1 METFLLNLL
10 KTSLLGSLAILAMLV
25 LKPLWRERY
34 RAKTRCWLWLAL
46 AAFLLL
52 PVDFSV
58 KNAPVQA
65 APPKDY
71 TLFVGTDKTAIQS
84 TDNLFGDMAE
94 KSGQSPAQVRDT
106 IIQRPVTNPEQK
118 TTRYIPVT
126 TILFYGYLAGAAAF
140 LLYQGVSYALF
151 RRTVRRWKRDVS
163 RADYAAMLSDTARD
177 LGVSAPEMIVC
188 EAISTPAVTGL
199 LRPRLLLPHE
209 RYDVQELRYIL
220 RHELCHLKRR
230 DMLLKLVLL
239 AANAMHWFNPV
250 VYLMLR
256 QADEDIELACD
267 SAATDGLELP
277 ERAAYSRT
285 LLAAVQSSVRALPAT
300 TCFGGTVE
308 RLKRRITN
316 VLGAQKKRGLGVVAL
331 VLALTL
337 TAGCAISWGERAQKN
352 DDPFADKSYTVDI
365 LLYEAPAFTDGFTDG
380 TYPSFRTT
388 TNTAGEKYVTLCDA
402 WGSTS
407 IYGPM
412 EEYTLEK
419 QSFYA
424 LFGSTKAS
432 PVDDLIQNNKS
443 AWSGHCEEASDG
455 QPNQVYLLKQKDG
468 SVYLGLAGDYEED
481 GSELFCSVFR
491 LNEQVNPIYASMDDY
506 AAACVEDLKKGTMTY
521 SVSENNDYASRSIE
535 DTVADV
541 RVTQLEQADSLGNLS
556 PDGTV
561 LELWYFQY
569 EMKPTNEA
577 GMQIDV
583 IGGQELTDDGYLN
596 ENWTHYLTVLH
607 YTYGEKTGYQ
617 VIGTYTGNDGLWY
630 NGCSYSGEEKY
641 YLHDFYVDYA
651 GLDLPKMFIP
661 DLLNDTAADGY
672 GRANQ
677 CEARLI
683 SGDGSYYFYAP
694 ITAWACNP
702 GTEFWYSRYDTGSY
716 FNAKKLEQSLDEA
729 KAEWEST
736 GAKAE
741 KTDAGWRFVTHEG
754 MSNTIVTLFD
764 APDGTCY
771 EVTTHWTFDGSTEEN
786 QWGWNR
792 DRAVEGEAVILQAM
806 VNSFRTSKILFTD
819 GSPNGSESSDPAPD
833 DTAFQADLQLAS
845 NGGASWLSLNTDGM
859 AVGGHDPKDSA
870 PTVLLDTCDYK
881 EYDPSESS
889 PSGSAV
895 PPGGGNPLALCLSL
909 SNSAR
914 FTFYEGSD
922 FMLYQ
927 HGDTRYYKVSSYGDY
942 ATIFDAMLAW
952 YNKTPD
958 KEATFESDLVLA
970 SNAATVDILAFCPA
984 SGESGSHAP
993 LLTGYSVA
1001 LDSYEYKPID
1011 KPKNLDGLDSVEL
1024 WPHNAQAT
1032 CLIFYKGTN
1041 TVKYVSGKS
1050 ERYYRAVGDF
1060 SIVDNDGRTLY
1071 DLMRVWYD
1079 TAEYSD
1085 MLTSDVR
1092 AQSKS
1097 FSWQEAAQNWAN
1109 AYYGT
1114 QKEVTSGSIYKFT
1127 WLNVTV
1133 NPAEET
1139 TQAKRKAGEIDDNTY
1154 CFAVRVEFTAES
1166 ANALQ
1171 SAMAGNTVKCEN
1183 PAAPKDAYEFYRCC
1197 TIQLRDD
1204 GRWYGTELGTGWLC
1218 AIPKKEGLPP
1228 PFFAVFQR
1236 RAGKSTGTSQR
1247 YVV

>member
-46 AAFLLL
+46 AVFLLL

-65 APPKDY
+65 EPPKDY
-71 TLFVGTDKTAIQS
+71 TLFVGTDKTTIQS

-151 RRTVRRWKRDVS
+151 RRTVRRWKRDVA

-177 LGVSAPEMIVC
+177 LGVGAPEMIVC

-337 TAGCAISWGERAQKN
+337 TAGCAVGWGERAQTQKN

-443 AWSGHCEEASDG
+443 AWSGHCEEAKDS
-455 QPNQVYLLKQKDG
+455 QPYQAYLLEQEDG
-468 SVYLGLAGDYEED
+468 TIYLGLSADYAED
-481 GSELFCSVFR
+481 GSECFCMVYR
-491 LNEQVNPIYASMDDY
+491 LEKEDDTIYVSMDDY

-521 SVSENNDYASRSIE
+521 SVSENNEYASRSIE

-607 YTYGEKTGYQ
+607 YTSGEQTGYQ
-617 VIGTYTGNDGLWY
+617 ILGTSMSNDGLWY
-630 NGCSYSGEEKY
+630 SGCSYGQELKY
-641 YLHDFYVDYA
+641 YLHDFYIDYA
-651 GLDLPKMFIP
+651 GLDLPKMYIP
-661 DLLNDTAADGY
+661 NLVDGTVTDGY
-672 GRANQ
+672 GHGNSV
-677 CEARLI
+677 EGRLV
-683 SGDGSYYFYAP
+683 SDSTYNFCYYYVP
-694 ITAWACNP
+694 ITGWACSP
-702 GTEFWYSRYDTGSY
+702 GTDYWYSRYDTGSY
-716 FNAKKLEQSLDEA
+716 FSVKKLERGINDA

-736 GAKAE
+736 GAKAA
-741 KTDAGWRFVTHEG
+741 KTDTGWRFVTNEG
-754 MSNTIVTLFD
+754 MSNTVVTLFD
-764 APDGTCY
+764 APDNTCY
-771 EVTTHWTFDGSTEEN
+771 EVEIHWSFDGSTAEN
-786 QWGWNR
+786 EWGWNR
-792 DRAVEGEAVILQAM
+792 DRAVEGEAEVLRAM
-806 VNSFRTSKILFTD
+806 VRSFTVNWD
-819 GSPNGSESSDPAPD
+819 ADAAADPALD
-833 DTAFQADLQLAS
+833 DSDFQADLQLAS
-845 NGGASWLSLNTDGM
+845 NGGAAWMFLYRDNAAITDRDMLNVTPTVRLDECSYALLHDKFTPADGARSLTLWLSNNDSSHLVFFEDTDI
-859 AVGGHDPKDSA
+859 
-870 PTVLLDTCDYK
+870 
-881 EYDPSESS
+881 
-889 PSGSAV
+889 
-895 PPGGGNPLALCLSL
+895 
-909 SNSAR
+909 
-914 FTFYEGSD
+914 
-922 FMLYQ
+922 MLYQ
-927 HGDTRYYKVSSYGDY
+927 RDDAYYYKVSDYGDY
-942 ATIFDAMLAW
+942 ATLYDAMLAW
-952 YNKTPD
+952 FNSAQSGTEPSD
-958 KEATFESDLVLA
+958 ASSATTTNAVSRDSLIKAADSYVDLGGYLWYTAGGKFCRWHEGGSVE
-970 SNAATVDILAFCPA
+970 TVDTL
-984 SGESGSHAP
+984 
-993 LLTGYSVA
+993 
-1001 LDSYEYKPID
+1001 PID
-1011 KPKNLDGLDSVEL
+1011 YLNDTPV
-1024 WPHNAQAT
+1024 NASLSTQDDR
-1032 CLIFYKGTN
+1032 L
-1041 TVKYVSGKS
+1041 
-1050 ERYYRAVGDF
+1050 
-1060 SIVDNDGRTLY
+1060 
-1071 DLMRVWYD
+1071 LMSYHIGG
-1079 TAEYSD
+1079 A
-1085 MLTSDVR
+1085 
-1092 AQSKS
+1092 
-1097 FSWQEAAQNWAN
+1097 
-1109 AYYGT
+1109 
-1114 QKEVTSGSIYKFT
+1114 TSGSF
-1127 WLNVTV
+1127 VTDLYGV
-1133 NPAEET
+1133 DGKKIASIGGYNSIAISGDT
-1139 TQAKRKAGEIDDNTY
+1139 VVKT
-1154 CFAVRVEFTAES
+1154 
-1166 ANALQ
+1166 LQ
-1171 SAMAGNTVKCEN
+1171 FP
-1183 PAAPKDAYEFYRCC
+1183 PAANNLYISYDCGGTFTPLGDKDWYYGAVKEDDSGVTYMSAELE
-1197 TIQLRDD
+1197 IRDGYVYTHAVYD
-1204 GRWYGTELGTGWLC
+1204 VFHDKTSDPLVTHEVRLNLKTGAQEILD
-1218 AIPKKEGLPP
+1218 
-1228 PFFAVFQR
+1228 
-1236 RAGKSTGTSQR
+1236 
-1247 YVV
+1247 

>member
-94 KSGQSPAQVRDT
+94 KSGQSPAAVRDT

-140 LLYQGVSYALF
+140 LLYQGISYALF

-199 LRPRLLLPHE
+199 LCPRLLLPHE
-209 RYDVQELRYIL
+209 HYDVQELRYIL

-316 VLGAQKKRGLGVVAL
+316 VLGAQKKRGLGIVAL

-337 TAGCAISWGERAQKN
+337 TAGCATSWGSRDASTA
-352 DDPFADKSYTVDI
+352 PFDGSRYNPMFVFGNSELTTGKDFRPLYYVSDGNGFSVQLSQGNGAKSVALTYGSTVAVYMP
-365 LLYEAPAFTDGFTDG
+365 LESVTLTQENFDG
-380 TYPSFRTT
+380 TLLPDLDTLRGDNKAAWRVQLPDNFDDHDPEASPNLVFLLEQEDGTLYLCIGYHFEGGDAFPEDTDRIRWVYRLEKEDDTLYPSM
-388 TNTAGEKYVTLCDA
+388 DA
-402 WGSTS
+402 
-407 IYGPM
+407 
-412 EEYTLEK
+412 
-419 QSFYA
+419 
-424 LFGSTKAS
+424 
-432 PVDDLIQNNKS
+432 
-443 AWSGHCEEASDG
+443 
-455 QPNQVYLLKQKDG
+455 
-468 SVYLGLAGDYEED
+468 
-481 GSELFCSVFR
+481 
-491 LNEQVNPIYASMDDY
+491 Y
-506 AAACVEDLKKGTMTY
+506 AAAQVEKLKKSTMSYCT
-521 SVSENNDYASRSIE
+521 SEDGNYASQVAE

-541 RVTQLEQADSLGNLS
+541 RVTQLEQGDSLGNLS

-577 GMQIDV
+577 GVEIEPV
-583 IGGQELTDDGYLN
+583 GGQYVTDDGYLR
-596 ENWTHYLTVLH
+596 ESWTHYLTVLR
-607 YTYGEKTGYQ
+607 YTSGEKTGYQ

-630 NGCSYSGEEKY
+630 DGCNYSGEEKY
-641 YLHDFYVDYA
+641 YLHDFYIDYA

-661 DLLNDTAADGY
+661 NLLNAATDGY

-792 DRAVEGEAVILQAM
+792 DRAVEGEAEVLRAM
-806 VNSFRTSKILFTD
+806 VRSFTVNWD
-819 GSPNGSESSDPAPD
+819 ADAAADPALD
-833 DTAFQADLQLAS
+833 DSDFQADLQLAS
-845 NGGASWLSLNTDGM
+845 NGGAAWMFLYRDNAAITDRDMLNVTPTVRLDECSYALLHDKFTPADGARSLTLWLSNNDSSHLAFFEGTDI
-859 AVGGHDPKDSA
+859 
-870 PTVLLDTCDYK
+870 
-881 EYDPSESS
+881 
-889 PSGSAV
+889 
-895 PPGGGNPLALCLSL
+895 
-909 SNSAR
+909 
-914 FTFYEGSD
+914 
-922 FMLYQ
+922 MLYQ
-927 HGDTRYYKVSSYGDY
+927 RDDAYYYKVSDYGDY
-942 ATIFDAMLAW
+942 ATLYDAMLAW
-952 YNKTPD
+952 FNSAQSGTEPSD
-958 KEATFESDLVLA
+958 ASSATTT
-970 SNAATVDILAFCPA
+970 NAVSRDSLIKAA
-984 SGESGSHAP
+984 
-993 LLTGYSVA
+993 
-1001 LDSYEYKPID
+1001 DSYVDLGGYLWYTAGGKFCRWHEGGSVETIDTLPID
-1011 KPKNLDGLDSVEL
+1011 YLNDAPVSASLSTQDNRILMSYHIGGATMGTYVTELYNSDGEQYVKIDGYESIAFDNHGNIVKTLQFPPAQNNLSISYD
-1024 WPHNAQAT
+1024 
-1032 CLIFYKGTN
+1032 
-1041 TVKYVSGKS
+1041 SGKTWTS
-1050 ERYYRAVGDF
+1050 IGDADYFYGSVTEDGSSISYFPGALEIRDGYVYTTAV
-1060 SIVDNDGRTLY
+1060 Y
-1071 DLMRVWYD
+1071 DID
-1079 TAEYSD
+1079 HQK
-1085 MLTSDVR
+1085 TSDPL
-1092 AQSKS
+1092 
-1097 FSWQEAAQNWAN
+1097 
-1109 AYYGT
+1109 
-1114 QKEVTSGSIYKFT
+1114 VTH
-1127 WLNVTV
+1127 
-1133 NPAEET
+1133 
-1139 TQAKRKAGEIDDNTY
+1139 
-1154 CFAVRVEFTAES
+1154 AVRIS
-1166 ANALQ
+1166 I
-1171 SAMAGNTVKCEN
+1171 K
-1183 PAAPKDAYEFYRCC
+1183 
-1197 TIQLRDD
+1197 
-1204 GRWYGTELGTGWLC
+1204 TGAQEILD
-1218 AIPKKEGLPP
+1218 
-1228 PFFAVFQR
+1228 
-1236 RAGKSTGTSQR
+1236 
-1247 YVV
+1247 

>member
-46 AAFLLL
+46 AVFLLL

-58 KNAPVQA
+58 KNAPVRA

-71 TLFVGTDKTAIQS
+71 TLFVGTDKTTIQS

-209 RYDVQELRYIL
+209 HYDVQELRYIL

-337 TAGCAISWGERAQKN
+337 TAGCAVSWGERAQKN
-352 DDPFADKSYTVDI
+352 DDPFADKSYTVDT
-365 LLYEAPAFTDGFTDG
+365 LLYEAPGFTDGFTDG
-380 TYPSFRTT
+380 AYPTFRTA
-388 TNTAGEKYVTLCDA
+388 TNPAGEKYVTMFNDLGYA
-402 WGSTS
+402 L

-412 EEYTLEK
+412 EEYKLEK

-424 LFGSTKAS
+424 LFGNTRDAS
-432 PVDDLIQNNKS
+432 PVDDLMQHNKS
-443 AWSGHCEEASDG
+443 AWTGYCEEAKDS
-455 QPNQVYLLKQKDG
+455 QPYQAYLLEQEDG
-468 SVYLGLAGDYEED
+468 TIYLGLSADYAED
-481 GSELFCSVFR
+481 GSECFCMVYR
-491 LNEQVNPIYASMDDY
+491 LEKEDDTIYASMDDY
-506 AAACVEDLKKGTMTY
+506 AAERVAELKKGTMTY
-521 SVSENNDYASRSIE
+521 SVSENNEYASRSIE

-607 YTYGEKTGYQ
+607 YTSGEQTGYQ

-630 NGCSYSGEEKY
+630 NGCGYSGEEKY

-792 DRAVEGEAVILQAM
+792 DRAVEGEAEVLRAM
-806 VNSFRTSKILFTD
+806 VRSFTVNWDADAAADPALDAALDALGDMSVFSHALRYHDLSRPSGTEAEEHDNTNIDYRTTMAEQFRQYSWKEAGDLYHPGNEQFMVSCGRWTFILFGNYKNVLSFYDWGD
-819 GSPNGSESSDPAPD
+819 GQEEGIYYSYEITNTGAETAAWDAFCEWYEKTAADSGTQASTAAAANTVSRASITKSADSYVDND
-833 DTAFQADLQLAS
+833 DYLWYIS
-845 NGGASWLSLNTDGM
+845 GGKLCRWR
-859 AVGGHDPKDSA
+859 
-870 PTVLLDTCDYK
+870 
-881 EYDPSESS
+881 E
-889 PSGSAV
+889 GSAV
-895 PPGGGNPLALCLSL
+895 ETICTLPIDSLTDSPVRATLSI
-909 SNSAR
+909 R
-914 FTFYEGSD
+914 GS
-922 FMLYQ
+922 
-927 HGDTRYYKVSSYGDY
+927 R
-942 ATIFDAMLAW
+942 
-952 YNKTPD
+952 
-958 KEATFESDLVLA
+958 
-970 SNAATVDILAFCPA
+970 
-984 SGESGSHAP
+984 
-993 LLTGYSVA
+993 VA
-1001 LDSYEYKPID
+1001 LNYHIGGATMGTYVTELYNYDGKLYVKIDGYESIAFDNHGNIVKTLQFP
-1011 KPKNLDGLDSVEL
+1011 PAQNNL
-1024 WPHNAQAT
+1024 
-1032 CLIFYKGTN
+1032 
-1041 TVKYVSGKS
+1041 
-1050 ERYYRAVGDF
+1050 
-1060 SIVDNDGRTLY
+1060 SIS
-1071 DLMRVWYD
+1071 YD
-1079 TAEYSD
+1079 TGKTWTAIGDADYFYGSVTENNDSISYAPADLSIRD
-1085 MLTSDVR
+1085 GYVYTTAVYDIDHQKTSDPL
-1092 AQSKS
+1092 
-1097 FSWQEAAQNWAN
+1097 
-1109 AYYGT
+1109 
-1114 QKEVTSGSIYKFT
+1114 VTH
-1127 WLNVTV
+1127 
-1133 NPAEET
+1133 
-1139 TQAKRKAGEIDDNTY
+1139 
-1154 CFAVRVEFTAES
+1154 AVRIS
-1166 ANALQ
+1166 I
-1171 SAMAGNTVKCEN
+1171 K
-1183 PAAPKDAYEFYRCC
+1183 
-1197 TIQLRDD
+1197 
-1204 GRWYGTELGTGWLC
+1204 TGAQEILD
-1218 AIPKKEGLPP
+1218 
-1228 PFFAVFQR
+1228 
-1236 RAGKSTGTSQR
+1236 
-1247 YVV
+1247 

>member
-209 RYDVQELRYIL
+209 HYDVQELRYIL

-337 TAGCAISWGERAQKN
+337 TAGCAVSWGERAQKN
-352 DDPFADKSYTVDI
+352 DDPFADKSYTVDT
-365 LLYEAPAFTDGFTDG
+365 LLYEAPGFTDGFTDG
-380 TYPSFRTT
+380 AYPTFRTA
-388 TNTAGEKYVTLCDA
+388 TNPAGEKYVTMFNDLGYA
-402 WGSTS
+402 L

-412 EEYTLEK
+412 EEYKLEK

-424 LFGSTKAS
+424 LFGNTRDAS
-432 PVDDLIQNNKS
+432 PVDDLMQHNKS
-443 AWSGHCEEASDG
+443 AWTGYCEEAKDS
-455 QPNQVYLLKQKDG
+455 QPYQAYLLEQEDG
-468 SVYLGLAGDYEED
+468 TIYLGLSADYAED
-481 GSELFCSVFR
+481 GSKCFCMVYR
-491 LNEQVNPIYASMDDY
+491 LNEQINPIYASMDDY
-506 AAACVEDLKKGTMTY
+506 AAACVAELKKGTMTY
-521 SVSENNDYASRSIE
+521 SVSENNEYASRSIE

-541 RVTQLEQADSLGNLS
+541 RVTQLEFADSLGNLS

-577 GMQIDV
+577 GVEIEPV
-583 IGGQELTDDGYLN
+583 GGQYVTDDGYLR
-596 ENWTHYLTVLH
+596 ESWTHYLTVLR

-630 NGCSYSGEEKY
+630 NGCNYSGEEKY
-641 YLHDFYVDYA
+641 YLHDFYIDYA
-651 GLDLPKMFIP
+651 GLDLPKMYIP
-661 DLLNDTAADGY
+661 NLLNAATDGY

-792 DRAVEGEAVILQAM
+792 DRAVESEAEVLRAM
-806 VNSFRTSKILFTD
+806 VRSFTVNWD
-819 GSPNGSESSDPAPD
+819 ADAAADPALD
-833 DTAFQADLQLAS
+833 DSDFQADLQLAS
-845 NGGASWLSLNTDGM
+845 NGGAAWMYLSKNSAAVSDCNMRNVTPTVKLDECSYALLNEEFTPDDGKQTLTLWLSNN
-859 AVGGHDPKDSA
+859 DS
-870 PTVLLDTCDYK
+870 
-881 EYDPSESS
+881 SH
-889 PSGSAV
+889 
-895 PPGGGNPLALCLSL
+895 LA
-909 SNSAR
+909 
-914 FTFYEGSD
+914 FYEGTNV
-922 FMLYQ
+922 MLYQ
-927 HGDTRYYKVSSYGDY
+927 RDDARYYKVSNFGDY
-942 ATIFDAMLAW
+942 ATLYDAMLAW
-952 YNKTPD
+952 FNSAQSGTETSDASSTTTTNAVSRDSLIKAADSYVDLGGYLWYTAGGKFCRWHEGGSVETLRELPYNDVTDQPAI
-958 KEATFESDLVLA
+958 ATLA
-970 SNAATVDILAFCPA
+970 VEYDQ
-984 SGESGSHAP
+984 
-993 LLTGYSVA
+993 VA
-1001 LDSYEYKPID
+1001 LRWHIGGATTGTTMLELYGADGKRTME
-1011 KPKNLDGLDSVEL
+1011 LDGSA
-1024 WPHNAQAT
+1024 P
-1032 CLIFYKGTN
+1032 
-1041 TVKYVSGKS
+1041 
-1050 ERYYRAVGDF
+1050 
-1060 SIVDNDGRTLY
+1060 
-1071 DLMRVWYD
+1071 
-1079 TAEYSD
+1079 
-1085 MLTSDVR
+1085 
-1092 AQSKS
+1092 
-1097 FSWQEAAQNWAN
+1097 
-1109 AYYGT
+1109 
-1114 QKEVTSGSIYKFT
+1114 
-1127 WLNVTV
+1127 
-1133 NPAEET
+1133 
-1139 TQAKRKAGEIDDNTY
+1139 
-1154 CFAVRVEFTAES
+1154 FAIS
-1166 ANALQ
+1166 
-1171 SAMAGNTVKCEN
+1171 GNTVVKLLSFPPTTGN
-1183 PAAPKDAYEFYRCC
+1183 LLLSTDGGKTWSAIGDADWFYGSVTEDSSGSTSYALADL
-1197 TIQLRDD
+1197 TIRDGYVYTTAVYD
-1204 GRWYGTELGTGWLC
+1204 IDHQKTSDPLVTHAVRISIKTGAQEILD
-1218 AIPKKEGLPP
+1218 
-1228 PFFAVFQR
+1228 
-1236 RAGKSTGTSQR
+1236 
-1247 YVV
+1247 

>member
-34 RAKTRCWLWLAL
+34 RAKTRCWLWLAM

-52 PVDFSV
+52 PIDFSV

-94 KSGQSPAQVRDT
+94 KSGQSPAAVRDT

-118 TTRYIPVT
+118 MTRYIPVT

-140 LLYQGVSYALF
+140 LLYQGLSYAHF
-151 RRTVRRWKRDVS
+151 RRTVRRWKRDVA
-163 RADYAAMLSDTARD
+163 RADYAAMLSDTAHD

-209 RYDVQELRYIL
+209 HYDVQELRYIL

-230 DMLLKLVLL
+230 DMLFKLVLL

-337 TAGCAISWGERAQKN
+337 TAGCAVSWGERGKKN
-352 DDPFADKSYTVDI
+352 DAPF
-365 LLYEAPAFTDGFTDG
+365 DG
-380 TYPSFRTT
+380 TRYNPVLVVANWELTIGKNFRPLYYVSDESGTYFRLSREDGV
-388 TNTAGEKYVTLCDA
+388 NTVTMIYDGGETAFAPMESVTLTQENFDGTLLPDLDA
-402 WGSTS
+402 LRSDNKTAWRVQLPDNFDDHDPEASPNLVFLLEQEDGTLYLCIGYHFNGGDAFPEDSDR
-407 IYGPM
+407 IRWVYR
-412 EEYTLEK
+412 LEK
-419 QSFYA
+419 
-424 LFGSTKAS
+424 
-432 PVDDLIQNNKS
+432 
-443 AWSGHCEEASDG
+443 
-455 QPNQVYLLKQKDG
+455 
-468 SVYLGLAGDYEED
+468 ED
-481 GSELFCSVFR
+481 
-491 LNEQVNPIYASMDDY
+491 NTIYPSMDDY

-541 RVTQLEQADSLGNLS
+541 RVTRLEQGDSLGNLS

-577 GMQIDV
+577 GVEIEPV
-583 IGGQELTDDGYLN
+583 GGQYVTDDGYLR
-596 ENWTHYLTVLH
+596 ESWTHYLTVLH
-607 YTYGEKTGYQ
+607 YTSGEKTGYQ

-630 NGCSYSGEEKY
+630 NGCNYSGEEKY
-641 YLHDFYVDYA
+641 YLHDFYIDYA
-651 GLDLPKMFIP
+651 GLNEPKMYIP
-661 DLLNDTAADGY
+661 NLLNAATDGY
-672 GRANQ
+672 GRASQ

-792 DRAVEGEAVILQAM
+792 DRAVEGEAEVLRAM
-806 VNSFRTSKILFTD
+806 VRSFTVNWD
-819 GSPNGSESSDPAPD
+819 ADAAADPALD
-833 DTAFQADLQLAS
+833 DSDFQADLQLAS
-845 NGGASWLSLNTDGM
+845 NGGASWMYLSKNSA
-859 AVGGHDPKDSA
+859 AVSDCNMRNVT
-870 PTVLLDTCDYK
+870 PTVKLDECSYALLNEEFTPDDGKQT
-881 EYDPSESS
+881 
-889 PSGSAV
+889 
-895 PPGGGNPLALCLSL
+895 LTLWL
-909 SNSAR
+909 SNNDSSHLA
-914 FTFYEGSD
+914 FYEGTNV
-922 FMLYQ
+922 MLYQ
-927 HGDTRYYKVSSYGDY
+927 RDDARYYKVSNFGDY
-942 ATIFDAMLAW
+942 ATLYDAMLAW
-952 YNKTPD
+952 YHSAQSGTKP
-958 KEATFESDLVLA
+958 SDA
-970 SNAATVDILAFCPA
+970 SSTTTTNAVSRDSLIKAA
-984 SGESGSHAP
+984 
-993 LLTGYSVA
+993 
-1001 LDSYEYKPID
+1001 DSYVDLGGYLWYTAGGKFCRWRE
-1011 KPKNLDGLDSVEL
+1011 GGSVE
-1024 WPHNAQAT
+1024 
-1032 CLIFYKGTN
+1032 
-1041 TVKYVSGKS
+1041 TVCDLPLDYDTPVSAS
-1050 ERYYRAVGDF
+1050 L
-1060 SIVDNDGRTLY
+1060 STQDNRILMNYHIGGAIMGSFITDLY
-1071 DLMRVWYD
+1071 DTDGKKLSSINGYNAIAISGDIIVMTDYFMPTPNNMSISYD
-1079 TAEYSD
+1079 CGKTFTEFGDKDWFYGSA
-1085 MLTSDVR
+1085 LTED
-1092 AQSKS
+1092 
-1097 FSWQEAAQNWAN
+1097 
-1109 AYYGT
+1109 GT
-1114 QKEVTSGSIYKFT
+1114 YVTSVNSSLEIRDGYVYTTAVYDINHEKSDDP
-1127 WLNVTV
+1127 LVTH
-1133 NPAEET
+1133 
-1139 TQAKRKAGEIDDNTY
+1139 
-1154 CFAVRVEFTAES
+1154 AVRIS
-1166 ANALQ
+1166 I
-1171 SAMAGNTVKCEN
+1171 K
-1183 PAAPKDAYEFYRCC
+1183 
-1197 TIQLRDD
+1197 
-1204 GRWYGTELGTGWLC
+1204 TGAQEILD
-1218 AIPKKEGLPP
+1218 
-1228 PFFAVFQR
+1228 
-1236 RAGKSTGTSQR
+1236 
-1247 YVV
+1247 

>member
-46 AAFLLL
+46 AVFLLL

-71 TLFVGTDKTAIQS
+71 TLFVGTDKTTIQS

-140 LLYQGVSYALF
+140 LLYQGVSYTLF

-209 RYDVQELRYIL
+209 HYDVQELRYIL

-316 VLGAQKKRGLGVVAL
+316 VLGAQKKRGLGIVAL

-337 TAGCAISWGERAQKN
+337 TAGCAVSWGERAQKN
-352 DDPFADKSYTVDI
+352 DDPFADKSYTVDT
-365 LLYEAPAFTDGFTDG
+365 LLYEAPGFTDGFTDG
-380 TYPSFRTT
+380 AYPTFRTA
-388 TNTAGEKYVTLCDA
+388 TNPAGEKYVTMFNDLGYA
-402 WGSTS
+402 L

-412 EEYTLEK
+412 EEYKLEK

-424 LFGSTKAS
+424 LFGNTRDAS
-432 PVDDLIQNNKS
+432 PVDDLMQHNKF
-443 AWSGHCEEASDG
+443 AWTGYCEEAKDS
-455 QPNQVYLLKQKDG
+455 QPYQAYLLEQEDG
-468 SVYLGLAGDYEED
+468 TIYLGLSADYAED
-481 GSELFCSVFR
+481 GSECFCMVYR
-491 LNEQVNPIYASMDDY
+491 LNEQINPIYASMDDY
-506 AAACVEDLKKGTMTY
+506 AAACVEELKKGTMTY
-521 SVSENNDYASRSIE
+521 SVSENNEYASRSIE

-541 RVTQLEQADSLGNLS
+541 RVTQLEFADSLGNLS

-577 GMQIDV
+577 GVEIEPV
-583 IGGQELTDDGYLN
+583 GGQYVTDDGYLR
-596 ENWTHYLTVLH
+596 ESWTHYLTVLR

-630 NGCSYSGEEKY
+630 NGCNYSGEEKY
-641 YLHDFYVDYA
+641 YLHDFYIDYA
-651 GLDLPKMFIP
+651 GLSEPKMYIP
-661 DLLNDTAADGY
+661 NLLNAATDGY

-806 VNSFRTSKILFTD
+806 VNSFRTSKILPTTD
-819 GSPNGSESSDPAPD
+819 PVLDDPA
-833 DTAFQADLQLAS
+833 FKADLQLAT
-845 NGGASWLSLNTDGM
+845 NGGASWMYLSKNSA
-859 AVGGHDPKDSA
+859 AVSDCNMRNVT
-870 PTVLLDTCDYK
+870 PTVKLDECSYALLNEEFTPDDGKQT
-881 EYDPSESS
+881 
-889 PSGSAV
+889 
-895 PPGGGNPLALCLSL
+895 LTLWL
-909 SNSAR
+909 SNNDSSHLA
-914 FTFYEGSD
+914 FYEGTNV
-922 FMLYQ
+922 MLYQ
-927 HGDTRYYKVSSYGDY
+927 RDDARYYKVSNFGDY
-942 ATIFDAMLAW
+942 ATLYDAMLAW
-952 YNKTPD
+952 FNSAQSGTEP
-958 KEATFESDLVLA
+958 SDA
-970 SNAATVDILAFCPA
+970 SSTTTTNAVSRDSLIKAA
-984 SGESGSHAP
+984 
-993 LLTGYSVA
+993 
-1001 LDSYEYKPID
+1001 DSYVDLGGYLWYTAGGKFCRWRE
-1011 KPKNLDGLDSVEL
+1011 GGSVETVCDL
-1024 WPHNAQAT
+1024 PLDYDTPVSASLSTQDNRILMNYHIGGAT
-1032 CLIFYKGTN
+1032 MGSFIT
-1041 TVKYVSGKS
+1041 
-1050 ERYYRAVGDF
+1050 D
-1060 SIVDNDGRTLY
+1060 LY
-1071 DLMRVWYD
+1071 DTDGKKLSSINGYNAIAISGDIIVMTDHFMPTPNNMSISYD
-1079 TAEYSD
+1079 CGKTFTEFGDKDWFYGSA
-1085 MLTSDVR
+1085 LTED
-1092 AQSKS
+1092 
-1097 FSWQEAAQNWAN
+1097 
-1109 AYYGT
+1109 GT
-1114 QKEVTSGSIYKFT
+1114 YVTSVNSSLEIRDGYVYTTAVYDINHEKSDDP
-1127 WLNVTV
+1127 LVTH
-1133 NPAEET
+1133 
-1139 TQAKRKAGEIDDNTY
+1139 
-1154 CFAVRVEFTAES
+1154 AVRIS
-1166 ANALQ
+1166 I
-1171 SAMAGNTVKCEN
+1171 K
-1183 PAAPKDAYEFYRCC
+1183 
-1197 TIQLRDD
+1197 
-1204 GRWYGTELGTGWLC
+1204 TGAQEILD
-1218 AIPKKEGLPP
+1218 
-1228 PFFAVFQR
+1228 
-1236 RAGKSTGTSQR
+1236 
-1247 YVV
+1247 

>member
-209 RYDVQELRYIL
+209 HYDVQELRYIL

-316 VLGAQKKRGLGVVAL
+316 VLGVQKKRGLGVVAL

-337 TAGCAISWGERAQKN
+337 TAGCAVGWGERAQTQKN

-506 AAACVEDLKKGTMTY
+506 AAERVAELKKGTMTY
-521 SVSENNDYASRSIE
+521 SVSENNEYASRSIE

-577 GMQIDV
+577 GAQINIV
-583 IGGQELTDDGYLN
+583 GGQELTDDGYLN

-617 VIGTYTGNDGLWY
+617 IIGTSMSNDGLWY
-630 NGCSYSGEEKY
+630 NGCSYGVDLKY
-641 YLHDFYVDYA
+641 YLHDFYIDYA
-651 GLDLPKMFIP
+651 GLDLPKMYIP
-661 DLLNDTAADGY
+661 DLVDGLVEDGY
-672 GRANQ
+672 GHGNSV
-677 CEARLI
+677 EGRLV
-683 SGDGSYYFYAP
+683 SDSTYNFCYYYVP
-694 ITAWACNP
+694 ITGWACSP
-702 GTEFWYSRYDTGSY
+702 GTDYWYSRYDTGSY
-716 FNAKKLEQSLDEA
+716 FSVKKLERGINDA

-736 GAKAE
+736 GVTGE
-741 KTDAGWRFVTHEG
+741 KVDTGCWRYVTHEG
-754 MSNTIVTLFD
+754 MSNTIVTLF
-764 APDGTCY
+764 AGPNNTTY
-771 EVTTHWTFDGSTEEN
+771 EVEIHWLFDGSSEEN
-786 QWGWNR
+786 QWGWNH
-792 DRAVEGEAVILQAM
+792 DRAVEEEAVILQAM
-806 VNSFRTSKILFTD
+806 VNSFRTSKILPTTD
-819 GSPNGSESSDPAPD
+819 PVLDDPA
-833 DTAFQADLQLAS
+833 FKADLQLAT
-845 NGGASWLSLNTDGM
+845 NGGASWMYLSKNSA
-859 AVGGHDPKDSA
+859 AVSDCNMRNVT
-870 PTVLLDTCDYK
+870 PTVKLDECSYALLNEEFTPDDGKQT
-881 EYDPSESS
+881 
-889 PSGSAV
+889 
-895 PPGGGNPLALCLSL
+895 LTLWL
-909 SNSAR
+909 SNNDSSHLA
-914 FTFYEGSD
+914 FYEGTNV
-922 FMLYQ
+922 MLYQ
-927 HGDTRYYKVSSYGDY
+927 RDDARYYKVSNFGDY
-942 ATIFDAMLAW
+942 ATLYDAMLAW
-952 YNKTPD
+952 FNSAQSGT
-958 KEATFESDLVLA
+958 ETSDASSTTTTNAVSRDSLIKAADSYVDLGGYLWYTADGKFYRWHEGGSVEVLHDLPV
-970 SNAATVDILAFCPA
+970 NDVTDTTVDATLSVVSDQVALRYYIGGGIMGSFVTELYGADGKQSA
-984 SGESGSHAP
+984 TLYGYESIAISGSTIVETTKFPPTVNNLRLSTDGGKTWTSIGDADYFYGSVTEDGSSISYFP
-993 LLTGYSVA
+993 GALEIRDGYVYTTA
-1001 LDSYEYKPID
+1001 VYDID
-1011 KPKNLDGLDSVEL
+1011 HQK
-1024 WPHNAQAT
+1024 
-1032 CLIFYKGTN
+1032 
-1041 TVKYVSGKS
+1041 
-1050 ERYYRAVGDF
+1050 
-1060 SIVDNDGRTLY
+1060 
-1071 DLMRVWYD
+1071 
-1079 TAEYSD
+1079 
-1085 MLTSDVR
+1085 TSDPL
-1092 AQSKS
+1092 
-1097 FSWQEAAQNWAN
+1097 
-1109 AYYGT
+1109 
-1114 QKEVTSGSIYKFT
+1114 VTHS
-1127 WLNVTV
+1127 
-1133 NPAEET
+1133 
-1139 TQAKRKAGEIDDNTY
+1139 
-1154 CFAVRVEFTAES
+1154 VRV
-1166 ANALQ
+1166 NL
-1171 SAMAGNTVKCEN
+1171 K
-1183 PAAPKDAYEFYRCC
+1183 
-1197 TIQLRDD
+1197 
-1204 GRWYGTELGTGWLC
+1204 TGAQEILD
-1218 AIPKKEGLPP
+1218 
-1228 PFFAVFQR
+1228 
-1236 RAGKSTGTSQR
+1236 
-1247 YVV
+1247 

>member
-94 KSGQSPAQVRDT
+94 KSGQSPAAVRDT

-209 RYDVQELRYIL
+209 HYDVQELRYIL

-316 VLGAQKKRGLGVVAL
+316 VLGAQKKRGLGIVAL

-337 TAGCAISWGERAQKN
+337 TAGCAVSWGERAQKN
-352 DDPFADKSYTVDI
+352 DDPFADKSYMVDT
-365 LLYEAPAFTDGFTDG
+365 LLYEAPGFTDGFTDG
-380 TYPSFRTT
+380 AYPTFRTA
-388 TNTAGEKYVTLCDA
+388 TNPAGEKYVTMFNDLGYA
-402 WGSTS
+402 L

-412 EEYTLEK
+412 EEYKLEK

-424 LFGSTKAS
+424 LFGNTRDAS
-432 PVDDLIQNNKS
+432 PVDDLMQHNKT
-443 AWSGHCEEASDG
+443 AWTGYCEEAKDS
-455 QPNQVYLLKQKDG
+455 QPYQAYLLEQEDG
-468 SVYLGLAGDYEED
+468 TIYLGLSADYAED
-481 GSELFCSVFR
+481 GSECFCMVYR
-491 LNEQVNPIYASMDDY
+491 LEKEDDTIYVSMDDY

-577 GMQIDV
+577 GVQIDV

-607 YTYGEKTGYQ
+607 YTSGEQTGYQ

-630 NGCSYSGEEKY
+630 NGCSYSVDLKY
-641 YLHDFYVDYA
+641 YLHDFYIDYA

-661 DLLNDTAADGY
+661 NLLNAATDGY

-792 DRAVEGEAVILQAM
+792 DRAVESEAEVLRAM
-806 VNSFRTSKILFTD
+806 VRSFTVNWD
-819 GSPNGSESSDPAPD
+819 ADAAADPALD
-833 DTAFQADLQLAS
+833 DSDFQADLQLAS
-845 NGGASWLSLNTDGM
+845 NGGAAWMYLSKNSAAVSDCNMRNVTPTVKLDECSYALLNEEFTPDDGKQTLTLWLSNN
-859 AVGGHDPKDSA
+859 DS
-870 PTVLLDTCDYK
+870 
-881 EYDPSESS
+881 SH
-889 PSGSAV
+889 
-895 PPGGGNPLALCLSL
+895 LA
-909 SNSAR
+909 
-914 FTFYEGSD
+914 FYEGTNV
-922 FMLYQ
+922 MLYQ
-927 HGDTRYYKVSSYGDY
+927 RDDARYYKVSNFGDY
-942 ATIFDAMLAW
+942 ATLYDAMLAW
-952 YNKTPD
+952 FNSAQSGTETSDASSTTTTNAVSRDSLIKAADSYVDLGGYLWYTAGGKFCRWHEGGSVETLRELPYNDVTDQPAI
-958 KEATFESDLVLA
+958 ATLA
-970 SNAATVDILAFCPA
+970 VEYDQ
-984 SGESGSHAP
+984 
-993 LLTGYSVA
+993 VA
-1001 LDSYEYKPID
+1001 LRWHIGGATTGTTMLELYGADGKRTME
-1011 KPKNLDGLDSVEL
+1011 LDGSA
-1024 WPHNAQAT
+1024 P
-1032 CLIFYKGTN
+1032 
-1041 TVKYVSGKS
+1041 
-1050 ERYYRAVGDF
+1050 
-1060 SIVDNDGRTLY
+1060 
-1071 DLMRVWYD
+1071 
-1079 TAEYSD
+1079 
-1085 MLTSDVR
+1085 
-1092 AQSKS
+1092 
-1097 FSWQEAAQNWAN
+1097 
-1109 AYYGT
+1109 
-1114 QKEVTSGSIYKFT
+1114 
-1127 WLNVTV
+1127 
-1133 NPAEET
+1133 
-1139 TQAKRKAGEIDDNTY
+1139 
-1154 CFAVRVEFTAES
+1154 FAIS
-1166 ANALQ
+1166 
-1171 SAMAGNTVKCEN
+1171 GNTVVKLLSFPPTTGN
-1183 PAAPKDAYEFYRCC
+1183 LLLSTDGGKTWSAIGDADWFYGSVTEDSSGSTSYALADL
-1197 TIQLRDD
+1197 TIRDGYVYTTAVYD
-1204 GRWYGTELGTGWLC
+1204 IDHQKTSDPLVTHSVRVNLKTGAQEILD
-1218 AIPKKEGLPP
+1218 
-1228 PFFAVFQR
+1228 
-1236 RAGKSTGTSQR
+1236 
-1247 YVV
+1247 

>member
-46 AAFLLL
+46 AVFLLL

-65 APPKDY
+65 EPPKDY
-71 TLFVGTDKTAIQS
+71 TLFVGTDKTTIQS

-94 KSGQSPAQVRDT
+94 KSGQSPAAVRDT

-151 RRTVRRWKRDVS
+151 RRTVRRWKRDVA

-337 TAGCAISWGERAQKN
+337 TAGCAVGWGERAQTQKN

-607 YTYGEKTGYQ
+607 YTSGEQTGYQ

-792 DRAVEGEAVILQAM
+792 DRAVEGEAAILQAM
-806 VNSFRTSKILFTD
+806 TDSFTITGKILLTQEDASAASTGFDALDAALDALGDMSVTAD
-819 GSPNGSESSDPAPD
+819 PLGHAVMVPNATAKWDDRNGTNIAYRTEIAKQFRQYSWKEASNVAQFGEEVLSVQCGRWNFYLYSNYKNVLSFFDQESDPKGYPYAFEITNAGAENAVWDAFYKWYEEAVAADSGKQAVTTTATDTLSRASITKSADSYVDND
-833 DTAFQADLQLAS
+833 DYLWYIS
-845 NGGASWLSLNTDGM
+845 GGKLCRWR
-859 AVGGHDPKDSA
+859 
-870 PTVLLDTCDYK
+870 
-881 EYDPSESS
+881 E
-889 PSGSAV
+889 GSAV
-895 PPGGGNPLALCLSL
+895 ETICTLPIDSLTDSPVRATLSI
-909 SNSAR
+909 R
-914 FTFYEGSD
+914 GS
-922 FMLYQ
+922 
-927 HGDTRYYKVSSYGDY
+927 R
-942 ATIFDAMLAW
+942 
-952 YNKTPD
+952 
-958 KEATFESDLVLA
+958 
-970 SNAATVDILAFCPA
+970 
-984 SGESGSHAP
+984 
-993 LLTGYSVA
+993 VA
-1001 LDSYEYKPID
+1001 LNYHIGGATMGTYVTELYNSDGEQYVKIDGYESIAFDNHGNIVKTLQFPPAQNNLSISYD
-1011 KPKNLDGLDSVEL
+1011 
-1024 WPHNAQAT
+1024 
-1032 CLIFYKGTN
+1032 
-1041 TVKYVSGKS
+1041 SGKTWTS
-1050 ERYYRAVGDF
+1050 IGDADYFYGSVTEDGSSISYFPGALEIRDGYVYTTAV
-1060 SIVDNDGRTLY
+1060 Y
-1071 DLMRVWYD
+1071 DID
-1079 TAEYSD
+1079 HQK
-1085 MLTSDVR
+1085 TSDPL
-1092 AQSKS
+1092 
-1097 FSWQEAAQNWAN
+1097 
-1109 AYYGT
+1109 
-1114 QKEVTSGSIYKFT
+1114 VTHS
-1127 WLNVTV
+1127 
-1133 NPAEET
+1133 
-1139 TQAKRKAGEIDDNTY
+1139 
-1154 CFAVRVEFTAES
+1154 VRV
-1166 ANALQ
+1166 NL
-1171 SAMAGNTVKCEN
+1171 K
-1183 PAAPKDAYEFYRCC
+1183 
-1197 TIQLRDD
+1197 
-1204 GRWYGTELGTGWLC
+1204 TGAQEILD
-1218 AIPKKEGLPP
+1218 
-1228 PFFAVFQR
+1228 
-1236 RAGKSTGTSQR
+1236 
-1247 YVV
+1247 

>member
-46 AAFLLL
+46 AVFLLL

-118 TTRYIPVT
+118 MTRYIPVT

-151 RRTVRRWKRDVS
+151 RRTVRRWKRDVA
-163 RADYAAMLSDTARD
+163 RADYASLLSDTARD

-316 VLGAQKKRGLGVVAL
+316 VLGAQKKRGLGIVAL

-337 TAGCAISWGERAQKN
+337 TAGCAVSWDERAQKN
-352 DDPFADKSYTVDI
+352 GDPFADKSYTVDT
-365 LLYEAPAFTDGFTDG
+365 LLYEAPGFTDGFTDG
-380 TYPSFRTT
+380 AYPTFRTA
-388 TNTAGEKYVTLCDA
+388 TNPAGEKYVTMFNDLGYA
-402 WGSTS
+402 L

-412 EEYTLEK
+412 EEYKLEK

-424 LFGSTKAS
+424 LFGNTRDAS
-432 PVDDLIQNNKS
+432 PVDDLMQHNKS
-443 AWSGHCEEASDG
+443 AWTGYCEEAKDS
-455 QPNQVYLLKQKDG
+455 QPYQAYLLEQEDG
-468 SVYLGLAGDYEED
+468 TIYLGLSADYAED
-481 GSELFCSVFR
+481 GSECFCMVYR
-491 LNEQVNPIYASMDDY
+491 LEKQDDTIYASMDDY
-506 AAACVEDLKKGTMTY
+506 AAERVAELKKGTMTY
-521 SVSENNDYASRSIE
+521 SLSENNEYASRSIE

-541 RVTQLEQADSLGNLS
+541 RVTQLEQGDSLGNLS

-577 GMQIDV
+577 GAQINIV
-583 IGGQELTDDGYLN
+583 GGQELTDDGYLN
-596 ENWTHYLTVLH
+596 EHWTHYLTVLH
-607 YTYGEKTGYQ
+607 YTSGEKTGYQ
-617 VIGTYTGNDGLWY
+617 IIGTSMSNDGLWY
-630 NGCSYSGEEKY
+630 NGCSYGVDLKY

-651 GLDLPKMFIP
+651 GLDLPKMYIP
-661 DLLNDTAADGY
+661 DLVDGLVEDGY
-672 GRANQ
+672 GHGNTV
-677 CEARLI
+677 EGRLI
-683 SGDGSYYFYAP
+683 SGNGNYSFYAP
-694 ITAWACNP
+694 ISGWTYKPDAEYA
-702 GTEFWYSRYDTGSY
+702 EYWYSSYNTGSY
-716 FNAKKLEQSLDEA
+716 FSVKKLERGINDA

-736 GAKAE
+736 GVTGE
-741 KTDAGWRFVTHEG
+741 KVDTGCWRYVTHEG
-754 MSNTIVTLFD
+754 MSNTIVTLF
-764 APDGTCY
+764 AGPNNTTY
-771 EVTTHWTFDGSTEEN
+771 EVEIHWLFDGSTEEN

-792 DRAVEGEAVILQAM
+792 DRAVEEEAVILQAM
-806 VNSFRTSKILFTD
+806 VKHFTINGGIYFTD
-819 GSPNGSESSDPAPD
+819 GSSDSESPA
-833 DTAFQADLQLAS
+833 DTAFLTDLQLAS

-859 AVGGHDPKDSA
+859 AVGGHDPKDAA

-895 PPGGGNPLALCLSL
+895 PPRGGNPLALCLSL

-984 SGESGSHAP
+984 GGESGSHAP

-1204 GRWYGTELGTGWLC
+1204 GRWYGTELGTGW
-1218 AIPKKEGLPP
+1218 
-1228 PFFAVFQR
+1228 
-1236 RAGKSTGTSQR
+1236 
-1247 YVV
+1247 

>member
-46 AAFLLL
+46 AVFLLL

-65 APPKDY
+65 EPPKDY

-140 LLYQGVSYALF
+140 LLYQGISYAHF

-163 RADYAAMLSDTARD
+163 RADYAAMLSNTARD

-316 VLGAQKKRGLGVVAL
+316 VLGAQKKRGLGIVAL

-337 TAGCAISWGERAQKN
+337 TAGCAVSWGERAQKN
-352 DDPFADKSYTVDI
+352 DDPFADKSYTVDT
-365 LLYEAPAFTDGFTDG
+365 LLYEAPGFTDGFTDG
-380 TYPSFRTT
+380 AYPTFRTA
-388 TNTAGEKYVTLCDA
+388 TNPAGEKYVTMFNDLGYA
-402 WGSTS
+402 L

-412 EEYTLEK
+412 EEYKLEK

-424 LFGSTKAS
+424 LFGNTRDAS
-432 PVDDLIQNNKS
+432 PVDDLMQHNKS
-443 AWSGHCEEASDG
+443 AWTGYCEEAKDS
-455 QPNQVYLLKQKDG
+455 QPYQAYLLEQEDG
-468 SVYLGLAGDYEED
+468 TIYLGLSADYAED
-481 GSELFCSVFR
+481 GSECFCMVYR
-491 LNEQVNPIYASMDDY
+491 LEKEDDTIYPSMDDY

-541 RVTQLEQADSLGNLS
+541 RVTRLEQGDSLGNLS

-577 GMQIDV
+577 GVQIDV

-596 ENWTHYLTVLH
+596 EHWTHYLTVLH

-617 VIGTYTGNDGLWY
+617 IIGTSMSNDGLWY
-630 NGCSYSGEEKY
+630 NGCGYGVDLKY

-651 GLDLPKMFIP
+651 GLDLPKMYIP
-661 DLLNDTAADGY
+661 NLVDGLVEDGY
-672 GRANQ
+672 GHGNSV
-677 CEARLI
+677 EGRLI
-683 SGDGSYYFYAP
+683 SGNGNYRFYAP
-694 ITAWACNP
+694 ISGWTYKPDAKYA
-702 GTEFWYSRYDTGSY
+702 EYWYSSYNTGSY
-716 FNAKKLEQSLDEA
+716 FSVTEVDHSLYDE
-729 KAEWEST
+729 KPEWESAGYT
-736 GAKAE
+736 AE
-741 KTDAGWRFVTHEG
+741 WIDESCRFVTHEG
-754 MSNTIVTLFD
+754 MSNTVVTLFNG
-764 APDGTCY
+764 PNNTCY
-771 EVTTHWTFDGSTEEN
+771 IVEIHWLFDGSTEEN

-792 DRAVEGEAVILQAM
+792 DRAVEEEAVILQAM
-806 VNSFRTSKILFTD
+806 VNSFRTSKILPTTD
-819 GSPNGSESSDPAPD
+819 PVLDDPA
-833 DTAFQADLQLAS
+833 FKADLQLAT
-845 NGGASWLSLNTDGM
+845 NGGASWMYLSKNSAAVSDCNMRNVSPAVKLDECSYTLLNKDFTPADG
-859 AVGGHDPKDSA
+859 
-870 PTVLLDTCDYK
+870 TQVLELW
-881 EYDPSESS
+881 
-889 PSGSAV
+889 
-895 PPGGGNPLALCLSL
+895 L
-909 SNSAR
+909 SNNDDSHFA
-914 FTFYEGSD
+914 FYEGTNV
-922 FMLYQ
+922 MLYQ
-927 HGDTRYYKVSSYGDY
+927 RDDARYYKVSNFGDY
-942 ATIFDAMLAW
+942 ATLYNAMLAW
-952 YNKTPD
+952 FNSAQSGTEPSD
-958 KEATFESDLVLA
+958 ASSATTT
-970 SNAATVDILAFCPA
+970 NAVSRDSLIKAA
-984 SGESGSHAP
+984 
-993 LLTGYSVA
+993 
-1001 LDSYEYKPID
+1001 DSYVDLGGYLWYTAGGKFCRWHE
-1011 KPKNLDGLDSVEL
+1011 GGSVE
-1024 WPHNAQAT
+1024 
-1032 CLIFYKGTN
+1032 
-1041 TVKYVSGKS
+1041 TVCDLPLDYDTPVSAS
-1050 ERYYRAVGDF
+1050 L
-1060 SIVDNDGRTLY
+1060 STQDNRILMNYHIGGAIMGSFITDLY
-1071 DLMRVWYD
+1071 DTDGKKLSSINGYNAIAISGDIIVMTDYFMPTPNNMSISYD
-1079 TAEYSD
+1079 CGKTFTEFGDKDWFYGSA
-1085 MLTSDVR
+1085 LTED
-1092 AQSKS
+1092 
-1097 FSWQEAAQNWAN
+1097 
-1109 AYYGT
+1109 GT
-1114 QKEVTSGSIYKFT
+1114 YVTSVNSSLEIRDGYVYTTAVYDINHEKSDDP
-1127 WLNVTV
+1127 LVTH
-1133 NPAEET
+1133 
-1139 TQAKRKAGEIDDNTY
+1139 
-1154 CFAVRVEFTAES
+1154 AVRIS
-1166 ANALQ
+1166 I
-1171 SAMAGNTVKCEN
+1171 K
-1183 PAAPKDAYEFYRCC
+1183 
-1197 TIQLRDD
+1197 
-1204 GRWYGTELGTGWLC
+1204 TGAQEILD
-1218 AIPKKEGLPP
+1218 
-1228 PFFAVFQR
+1228 
-1236 RAGKSTGTSQR
+1236 
-1247 YVV
+1247 

>member
-34 RAKTRCWLWLAL
+34 RAITRCWLWLAL
-46 AAFLLL
+46 AVFLLL

-106 IIQRPVTNPEQK
+106 IIQRPVTNPKQK

-163 RADYAAMLSDTARD
+163 RADYASLLSNTARD

-337 TAGCAISWGERAQKN
+337 TAGCAVSWGERAQKN
-352 DDPFADKSYTVDI
+352 DDPFADKSYTVDT
-365 LLYEAPAFTDGFTDG
+365 LLYEAPGFTDGFTDG
-380 TYPSFRTT
+380 AYPTFRTA
-388 TNTAGEKYVTLCDA
+388 TNPAGEKYVTMFNDLGYA
-402 WGSTS
+402 L

-412 EEYTLEK
+412 EEYKLEK

-424 LFGSTKAS
+424 LFGNTRDAS
-432 PVDDLIQNNKS
+432 PVDDLMQHNKF
-443 AWSGHCEEASDG
+443 AWTGYCEEAKDS
-455 QPNQVYLLKQKDG
+455 QPYQAYLLEQEDG
-468 SVYLGLAGDYEED
+468 TIYLGLSADYAED
-481 GSELFCSVFR
+481 GSECFCMVYR
-491 LNEQVNPIYASMDDY
+491 LEKEDDTIYASMDDY
-506 AAACVEDLKKGTMTY
+506 AAERVAELKKGTMTY
-521 SVSENNDYASRSIE
+521 SVSENNEYASRSIE

-541 RVTQLEQADSLGNLS
+541 RVTQLEFADSLGNLS

-577 GMQIDV
+577 GAQINIV
-583 IGGQELTDDGYLN
+583 GGQELTDDGYLN
-596 ENWTHYLTVLH
+596 EHWTHYLTVLH

-617 VIGTYTGNDGLWY
+617 IIGTYTGNDGLWY
-630 NGCSYSGEEKY
+630 NGCGYGVDLKY

-651 GLDLPKMFIP
+651 GLDLPKMYIP
-661 DLLNDTAADGY
+661 NLLNDTAADGY

-792 DRAVEGEAVILQAM
+792 DRAVEGEAEVLRAM
-806 VNSFRTSKILFTD
+806 VRSFTVNWD
-819 GSPNGSESSDPAPD
+819 ADAAADPALD
-833 DTAFQADLQLAS
+833 DSDFQADLQLAS
-845 NGGASWLSLNTDGM
+845 NGGAAWMFLYRDNAAITDRDMLNVTPTVRLDECSYALLNEEFTPDDGKQTLTLWLSNN
-859 AVGGHDPKDSA
+859 DS
-870 PTVLLDTCDYK
+870 
-881 EYDPSESS
+881 SH
-889 PSGSAV
+889 
-895 PPGGGNPLALCLSL
+895 LA
-909 SNSAR
+909 
-914 FTFYEGSD
+914 FYEGTNV
-922 FMLYQ
+922 MLYQ
-927 HGDTRYYKVSSYGDY
+927 RDDARYYKVSNFGDY
-942 ATIFDAMLAW
+942 ATLYDAMLAW
-952 YNKTPD
+952 YHSAQSGTEPSDASSATTTNAVSRDSLIKAADSYVDLGGYLWYTADGKFYRWHEGGSVETLRELPYNDVTDQPAIATLAVEYDQVALRWHIGGATTGTTMLELYGADGKRTMELDGSAPFAISGNTIVRLRSFPPTTGNLLLSTDGGKTW
-958 KEATFESDLVLA
+958 
-970 SNAATVDILAFCPA
+970 
-984 SGESGSHAP
+984 SGLGDADWFYGSVTEDSSGSTSYA
-993 LLTGYSVA
+993 LADLTIRDGYVYTTA
-1001 LDSYEYKPID
+1001 VYDID
-1011 KPKNLDGLDSVEL
+1011 HQK
-1024 WPHNAQAT
+1024 
-1032 CLIFYKGTN
+1032 
-1041 TVKYVSGKS
+1041 
-1050 ERYYRAVGDF
+1050 
-1060 SIVDNDGRTLY
+1060 
-1071 DLMRVWYD
+1071 
-1079 TAEYSD
+1079 
-1085 MLTSDVR
+1085 TSDPL
-1092 AQSKS
+1092 
-1097 FSWQEAAQNWAN
+1097 
-1109 AYYGT
+1109 
-1114 QKEVTSGSIYKFT
+1114 VTHS
-1127 WLNVTV
+1127 
-1133 NPAEET
+1133 
-1139 TQAKRKAGEIDDNTY
+1139 
-1154 CFAVRVEFTAES
+1154 VRV
-1166 ANALQ
+1166 NL
-1171 SAMAGNTVKCEN
+1171 K
-1183 PAAPKDAYEFYRCC
+1183 
-1197 TIQLRDD
+1197 
-1204 GRWYGTELGTGWLC
+1204 TGAQEILD
-1218 AIPKKEGLPP
+1218 
-1228 PFFAVFQR
+1228 
-1236 RAGKSTGTSQR
+1236 
-1247 YVV
+1247 

>member
-46 AAFLLL
+46 AVFLLL

-71 TLFVGTDKTAIQS
+71 TLFVGTDKTTIQS

-209 RYDVQELRYIL
+209 HYDVQELRYIL

-337 TAGCAISWGERAQKN
+337 TAGCAVSWGERAQTQKN

-365 LLYEAPAFTDGFTDG
+365 LLYEAPGFTDGFTDG
-380 TYPSFRTT
+380 AYPTFRTA
-388 TNTAGEKYVTLCDA
+388 TNPAGEKYVTMFNDLGYA
-402 WGSTS
+402 L

-412 EEYTLEK
+412 EEYKLEK

-424 LFGSTKAS
+424 LFGNTRDAS
-432 PVDDLIQNNKS
+432 PVDDLMQHNKS
-443 AWSGHCEEASDG
+443 AWTGYCEEAKDS
-455 QPNQVYLLKQKDG
+455 QPYQAYLLEQEDG
-468 SVYLGLAGDYEED
+468 TIYLGLSADYAED
-481 GSELFCSVFR
+481 GSECFCMVYR
-491 LNEQVNPIYASMDDY
+491 LEKEDDTIYASMDDY
-506 AAACVEDLKKGTMTY
+506 AAERVAELKKGTMTY
-521 SVSENNDYASRSIE
+521 SVSENNEYASRSIE

-577 GMQIDV
+577 GAQINIV
-583 IGGQELTDDGYLN
+583 GGQELTDDGYLN
-596 ENWTHYLTVLH
+596 ENWTHYLTVLR

-741 KTDAGWRFVTHEG
+741 KTDTGWRFVTNEG
-754 MSNTIVTLFD
+754 MSNTVVTLFD
-764 APDGTCY
+764 APDNTCY
-771 EVTTHWTFDGSTEEN
+771 EVEIHWSFDGSTAEN
-786 QWGWNR
+786 EWGWNR
-792 DRAVEGEAVILQAM
+792 DRAVEGEAEVLRAM
-806 VNSFRTSKILFTD
+806 VRSFTVNWD
-819 GSPNGSESSDPAPD
+819 ADAAADPALD
-833 DTAFQADLQLAS
+833 DSDFQADLQLAS
-845 NGGASWLSLNTDGM
+845 NGGAAWMFLYRDNAAITDRDMLNVTPTVKLDECSYALLNEEFTPDDGKQTLTLWLSNN
-859 AVGGHDPKDSA
+859 DS
-870 PTVLLDTCDYK
+870 
-881 EYDPSESS
+881 SH
-889 PSGSAV
+889 
-895 PPGGGNPLALCLSL
+895 LA
-909 SNSAR
+909 
-914 FTFYEGSD
+914 FYEGTNV
-922 FMLYQ
+922 MLYQ
-927 HGDTRYYKVSSYGDY
+927 RDDARYYKVSNFGDY
-942 ATIFDAMLAW
+942 ATLYDAMLAW
-952 YNKTPD
+952 FNSAQSGTEPSD
-958 KEATFESDLVLA
+958 ASSATTTNAVSRDSLIKAADSYVDHGGYLWYTAGGKLYRWREGGSVEVLHDLPV
-970 SNAATVDILAFCPA
+970 NDVTDTTVDATLSVVSNQVALRYYIGGGIMGSFVTELYGADGKQSA
-984 SGESGSHAP
+984 TLYGYESIAISGS
-993 LLTGYSVA
+993 T
-1001 LDSYEYKPID
+1001 I
-1011 KPKNLDGLDSVEL
+1011 VE
-1024 WPHNAQAT
+1024 T
-1032 CLIFYKGTN
+1032 T
-1041 TVKYVSGKS
+1041 
-1050 ERYYRAVGDF
+1050 
-1060 SIVDNDGRTLY
+1060 
-1071 DLMRVWYD
+1071 
-1079 TAEYSD
+1079 
-1085 MLTSDVR
+1085 
-1092 AQSKS
+1092 
-1097 FSWQEAAQNWAN
+1097 
-1109 AYYGT
+1109 
-1114 QKEVTSGSIYKFT
+1114 KFPP
-1127 WLNVTV
+1127 TV
-1133 NPAEET
+1133 NNLRLSTDGGKTWTSIGDADYFYGSVTEDGSSISYFPGALEIRDGYVYT
-1139 TQAKRKAGEIDDNTY
+1139 TAVYDINHEKSSDPLVTH
-1154 CFAVRVEFTAES
+1154 AVRIS
-1166 ANALQ
+1166 I
-1171 SAMAGNTVKCEN
+1171 K
-1183 PAAPKDAYEFYRCC
+1183 
-1197 TIQLRDD
+1197 
-1204 GRWYGTELGTGWLC
+1204 TGAQEILD
-1218 AIPKKEGLPP
+1218 
-1228 PFFAVFQR
+1228 
-1236 RAGKSTGTSQR
+1236 
-1247 YVV
+1247 

>member
-71 TLFVGTDKTAIQS
+71 TLFVGTDKTTIQS

-151 RRTVRRWKRDVS
+151 RRTVRRWKRDVA

-209 RYDVQELRYIL
+209 HYDVQELRYIL
-220 RHELCHLKRR
+220 RYELCHLKRR

-337 TAGCAISWGERAQKN
+337 TAGCAVGWGERAQTQKN

-617 VIGTYTGNDGLWY
+617 IIGTSMSNDGLWY
-630 NGCSYSGEEKY
+630 NGCSYGVDLKY
-641 YLHDFYVDYA
+641 YLHDFYIDYA
-651 GLDLPKMFIP
+651 GLDLPRYQIGALYHF
-661 DLLNDTAADGY
+661 TDGY
-672 GRANQ
+672 GNDLTPDGRVQ
-677 CEARLI
+677 
-683 SGDGSYYFYAP
+683 SGDGWYFYLP
-694 ITAWACNP
+694 NT
-702 GTEFWYSRYDTGSY
+702 GTWNASLEEPLWESAYGTKSTFVVKSFSTDASDAADYFKRDGWNVEDVDGQSVYTKTNGGQHARIRLYDRTDSGHYEVQTFWYDG
-716 FNAKKLEQSLDEA
+716 QS
-729 KAEWEST
+729 T
-736 GAKAE
+736 Q
-741 KTDAGWRFVTHEG
+741 
-754 MSNTIVTLFD
+754 
-764 APDGTCY
+764 
-771 EVTTHWTFDGSTEEN
+771 EN
-786 QWGWNR
+786 QWGWSAAR
-792 DRAVEGEAVILQAM
+792 QTEGERDLLEQMAKTFTVSDAM
-806 VNSFRTSKILFTD
+806 RKAYTPSFS
-819 GSPNGSESSDPAPD
+819 A
-833 DTAFQADLQLAS
+833 DTKLAS
-845 NGGASWLSLNTDGM
+845 NGGAAWMYLSEDGTAVSDHDMKDVTPTVRLEACDYTARPQYDPPSGGKVLELWLSNND
-859 AVGGHDPKDSA
+859 ASHFA
-870 PTVLLDTCDYK
+870 
-881 EYDPSESS
+881 
-889 PSGSAV
+889 
-895 PPGGGNPLALCLSL
+895 
-909 SNSAR
+909 
-914 FTFYEGSD
+914 FYEGSNV
-922 FMLYQ
+922 MLYQ
-927 HGDTRYYKVSSYGDY
+927 CDEVRYYDVSNFGDY
-942 ATIFDAMLAW
+942 KTLYDAMLAW
-952 YNKTPD
+952 FNSAQSGTEPSD
-958 KEATFESDLVLA
+958 ASSATTTNAVSRDSLIKAADSYVDLGGYLCYTAGGELRRYRSGVIE
-970 SNAATVDILAFCPA
+970 TVDTL
-984 SGESGSHAP
+984 
-993 LLTGYSVA
+993 
-1001 LDSYEYKPID
+1001 PID
-1011 KPKNLDGLDSVEL
+1011 YLNDTPV
-1024 WPHNAQAT
+1024 NASLSTQDDR
-1032 CLIFYKGTN
+1032 L
-1041 TVKYVSGKS
+1041 
-1050 ERYYRAVGDF
+1050 
-1060 SIVDNDGRTLY
+1060 
-1071 DLMRVWYD
+1071 LMSYHIGG
-1079 TAEYSD
+1079 A
-1085 MLTSDVR
+1085 
-1092 AQSKS
+1092 
-1097 FSWQEAAQNWAN
+1097 
-1109 AYYGT
+1109 
-1114 QKEVTSGSIYKFT
+1114 TSGSFVTDLYGVDGKKIASIGGYNSIAISGDTVVKTLRFPPAANNLYISYDCGGTFT
-1127 WLNVTV
+1127 PLGDKDWYYGAVKEDDSGVTYMS
-1133 NPAEET
+1133 AELEIRDGYVYT
-1139 TQAKRKAGEIDDNTY
+1139 TAVYDIDHQKTSDPLVTHS
-1154 CFAVRVEFTAES
+1154 VRV
-1166 ANALQ
+1166 NL
-1171 SAMAGNTVKCEN
+1171 K
-1183 PAAPKDAYEFYRCC
+1183 
-1197 TIQLRDD
+1197 
-1204 GRWYGTELGTGWLC
+1204 TGAQEILD
-1218 AIPKKEGLPP
+1218 
-1228 PFFAVFQR
+1228 
-1236 RAGKSTGTSQR
+1236 
-1247 YVV
+1247 

>member
-65 APPKDY
+65 EPPKDY
-71 TLFVGTDKTAIQS
+71 TLFVGTDKTTIQS

-126 TILFYGYLAGAAAF
+126 TILFYGYLAGTAAF

-163 RADYAAMLSDTARD
+163 RADYAAMLSDTAHD

-337 TAGCAISWGERAQKN
+337 TAGCAVSWGERAQKN
-352 DDPFADKSYTVDI
+352 DDPFADKSYTVDT
-365 LLYEAPAFTDGFTDG
+365 LLYEAPGFTDGFTDG
-380 TYPSFRTT
+380 AYPTFRTA
-388 TNTAGEKYVTLCDA
+388 TNPAGEKYVTMFNDLGYA
-402 WGSTS
+402 L

-468 SVYLGLAGDYEED
+468 TVYVGLAGDYEED

-491 LNEQVNPIYASMDDY
+491 LNEQTNPIYASMDDY
-506 AAACVEDLKKGTMTY
+506 AAACAEDLKQGTMTY
-521 SVSENNDYASRSIE
+521 YVRVNDTGVVE

-541 RVTQLEQADSLGNLS
+541 RVTQLEQGDSLGNLS
-556 PDGTV
+556 PDGTA
-561 LELWYFQY
+561 LELWYFNY

-577 GMQIDV
+577 GYPIDPV
-583 IGGQELTDDGYLN
+583 GGQVVTDDGYLRDSG
-596 ENWTHYLTVLH
+596 THYLTVLH
-607 YTYGEKTGYQ
+607 HTSGEQTGYQ
-617 VIGTYTGNDGLWY
+617 ILGTSMSNDGLWY
-630 NGCSYSGEEKY
+630 NGCGYGQELKY
-641 YLHDFYVDYA
+641 YLHDFYIDYA
-651 GLDLPKMFIP
+651 GLDLPKMYIP
-661 DLLNDTAADGY
+661 DLVDGLVEDGY
-672 GRANQ
+672 GHGNSV
-677 CEARLI
+677 EGRLV
-683 SGDGSYYFYAP
+683 SDSTYNFCYYYVP
-694 ITAWACNP
+694 ITGWACSP
-702 GTEFWYSRYDTGSY
+702 GTDYWYSRYDTGSY
-716 FNAKKLEQSLDEA
+716 FSVKKLERGINDA

-736 GAKAE
+736 GVTGE
-741 KTDAGWRFVTHEG
+741 KVDTGCWRYVTHEG
-754 MSNTIVTLFD
+754 MSNTIVTLF
-764 APDGTCY
+764 AGPNNTTY
-771 EVTTHWTFDGSTEEN
+771 EVEIHWLFDGSTEEN

-792 DRAVEGEAVILQAM
+792 DRAVEEEAVILQAM
-806 VNSFRTSKILFTD
+806 VKHFTVDGGIYFTD
-819 GSPNGSESSDPAPD
+819 GSSDSESPA
-833 DTAFQADLQLAS
+833 DTAFLTDLQLAA
-845 NGGASWLSLNTDGM
+845 NGGIESLTLFPAATSSIISPREPVSTEGSELHVDLSNYGYSSTSEPENISLLNHIRIDLKGNSQSWF
-859 AVGGHDPKDSA
+859 
-870 PTVLLDTCDYK
+870 
-881 EYDPSESS
+881 ESYQ
-889 PSGSAV
+889 
-895 PPGGGNPLALCLSL
+895 GGNVIGYCAENRP
-909 SNSAR
+909 
-914 FTFYEGSD
+914 TE
-922 FMLYQ
+922 
-927 HGDTRYYKVSSYGDY
+927 YY
-942 ATIFDAMLAW
+942 
-952 YNKTPD
+952 
-958 KEATFESDLVLA
+958 
-970 SNAATVDILAFCPA
+970 LAF
-984 SGESGSHAP
+984 
-993 LLTGYSVA
+993 
-1001 LDSYEYKPID
+1001 
-1011 KPKNLDGLDSVEL
+1011 
-1024 WPHNAQAT
+1024 
-1032 CLIFYKGTN
+1032 
-1041 TVKYVSGKS
+1041 
-1050 ERYYRAVGDF
+1050 GDF
-1060 SIVDNDGRTLY
+1060 GKYATLY
-1071 DLMRVWYD
+1071 DVILEWYHSAQSGTEPSDASSATTTNAVSRDSLIKAADSYVDLGGYLWYTAGGKLYRWREGGSVEVLHDLPVNDVTD
-1079 TAEYSD
+1079 TTVDATLSIVSD
-1085 MLTSDVR
+1085 QVALRYYIGGGIMGSFVTELYGADGKQSATLYGYESIAISGSTIVETTKFPPTVNNLRLSTDGGKTWTSIGDADYFYGSVTEDGSSISYFPGALEIRDGYVYTTAVYDIDHQKTSDPL
-1092 AQSKS
+1092 
-1097 FSWQEAAQNWAN
+1097 
-1109 AYYGT
+1109 
-1114 QKEVTSGSIYKFT
+1114 VTHS
-1127 WLNVTV
+1127 
-1133 NPAEET
+1133 
-1139 TQAKRKAGEIDDNTY
+1139 
-1154 CFAVRVEFTAES
+1154 VRV
-1166 ANALQ
+1166 NL
-1171 SAMAGNTVKCEN
+1171 K
-1183 PAAPKDAYEFYRCC
+1183 
-1197 TIQLRDD
+1197 
-1204 GRWYGTELGTGWLC
+1204 TGAQEILD
-1218 AIPKKEGLPP
+1218 
-1228 PFFAVFQR
+1228 
-1236 RAGKSTGTSQR
+1236 
-1247 YVV
+1247 

>member
-65 APPKDY
+65 EPPKDY
-71 TLFVGTDKTAIQS
+71 TLFVGTDKTTIQS

-151 RRTVRRWKRDVS
+151 RRTVRRWKRDVA
-163 RADYAAMLSDTARD
+163 RADYASLLSDTARD

-209 RYDVQELRYIL
+209 HYDVQELRYIL

-337 TAGCAISWGERAQKN
+337 TAGCAVSWGERAQKN
-352 DDPFADKSYTVDI
+352 DDPFADKAYTVDI

-380 TYPSFRTT
+380 TYPTFHTS
-388 TNTAGEKYVTLCDA
+388 TNSSGEKYLSLCDA

-468 SVYLGLAGDYEED
+468 TVYVGLAGDYEED

-491 LNEQVNPIYASMDDY
+491 LNEQTHPIYASMDDY

-521 SVSENNDYASRSIE
+521 SVSENNEYASRSIE

-577 GMQIDV
+577 GAQINIV
-583 IGGQELTDDGYLN
+583 GGQELTDDGYLN

-617 VIGTYTGNDGLWY
+617 IIGTSMSNDGLWY
-630 NGCSYSGEEKY
+630 NGCSYGVDLKY
-641 YLHDFYVDYA
+641 YLHDFYIDYA
-651 GLDLPKMFIP
+651 GLDLPKMYIP
-661 DLLNDTAADGY
+661 DLVDGLVEDGY
-672 GRANQ
+672 GHGNSV
-677 CEARLI
+677 EGRLV
-683 SGDGSYYFYAP
+683 SDSTYNFCYYYVP
-694 ITAWACNP
+694 ITGWACSP
-702 GTEFWYSRYDTGSY
+702 GTDYWYSRYDTGSY
-716 FNAKKLEQSLDEA
+716 FSVKKLERGINDA

-741 KTDAGWRFVTHEG
+741 KTDTGWRFVTNEG
-754 MSNTIVTLFD
+754 MSNTVVTLFD
-764 APDGTCY
+764 APDNTCY
-771 EVTTHWTFDGSTEEN
+771 EVEIHWSFDGSTAEN
-786 QWGWNR
+786 EWGWNR
-792 DRAVEGEAVILQAM
+792 DRAVEEEAVILQAM
-806 VNSFRTSKILFTD
+806 VKHFTIDATVRLTQVNASDTAAASTGFDALDAALDALGDMNVTADPLGHAVMVPNATAKWDDRNGTNIAYRAEIAKQFRQYSWKEASNVAQFGEEVLSVQCGRWNFYLYSNYKNVLSFFD
-819 GSPNGSESSDPAPD
+819 QESDPKGYPY
-833 DTAFQADLQLAS
+833 AFEITNAGAENAVWDAFYKWYEEAVAADSGKQ
-845 NGGASWLSLNTDGM
+845 
-859 AVGGHDPKDSA
+859 
-870 PTVLLDTCDYK
+870 TV
-881 EYDPSESS
+881 
-889 PSGSAV
+889 
-895 PPGGGNPLALCLSL
+895 
-909 SNSAR
+909 
-914 FTFYEGSD
+914 
-922 FMLYQ
+922 
-927 HGDTRYYKVSSYGDY
+927 
-942 ATIFDAMLAW
+942 
-952 YNKTPD
+952 TP
-958 KEATFESDLVLA
+958 
-970 SNAATVDILAFCPA
+970 AATDTLSRA
-984 SGESGSHAP
+984 SITKSA
-993 LLTGYSVA
+993 
-1001 LDSYEYKPID
+1001 DSY
-1011 KPKNLDGLDSVEL
+1011 
-1024 WPHNAQAT
+1024 
-1032 CLIFYKGTN
+1032 
-1041 TVKYVSGKS
+1041 
-1050 ERYYRAVGDF
+1050 
-1060 SIVDNDGRTLY
+1060 VDNDGYLWYIFSGKLCRWHEGGAVETICTLPTDSLTDSPVRATLSIMVSRVALRYHIGGATMGTYVTELYNSDGEQYVKIDGYESIAFDNHGNIVKTLQFPPAQNNLSISY
-1071 DLMRVWYD
+1071 DSGKTWTSIGDADYFYGSVTEDGSSISYFPGALEIRDGYVYTTAVYD
-1079 TAEYSD
+1079 ID
-1085 MLTSDVR
+1085 HQKTSDPL
-1092 AQSKS
+1092 
-1097 FSWQEAAQNWAN
+1097 
-1109 AYYGT
+1109 
-1114 QKEVTSGSIYKFT
+1114 VTHS
-1127 WLNVTV
+1127 
-1133 NPAEET
+1133 
-1139 TQAKRKAGEIDDNTY
+1139 
-1154 CFAVRVEFTAES
+1154 VRV
-1166 ANALQ
+1166 NL
-1171 SAMAGNTVKCEN
+1171 K
-1183 PAAPKDAYEFYRCC
+1183 
-1197 TIQLRDD
+1197 
-1204 GRWYGTELGTGWLC
+1204 TGAQEILD
-1218 AIPKKEGLPP
+1218 
-1228 PFFAVFQR
+1228 
-1236 RAGKSTGTSQR
+1236 
-1247 YVV
+1247 

>member
-34 RAKTRCWLWLAL
+34 RAKTRCWLWLAM

-140 LLYQGVSYALF
+140 LLYQGISYAHF

-163 RADYAAMLSDTARD
+163 RADYAAMLSNTARD

-316 VLGAQKKRGLGVVAL
+316 VLGAQKKRGLGIVAL

-337 TAGCAISWGERAQKN
+337 TAGCAVSWGERGKKN
-352 DDPFADKSYTVDI
+352 DAPF
-365 LLYEAPAFTDGFTDG
+365 DG
-380 TYPSFRTT
+380 TRYNPVLVVANWELTIGKNFRPLYYVSDESGTYFRLSCEDGV
-388 TNTAGEKYVTLCDA
+388 NTVTMIYDGGETAFAPMESVTLTQENFDGTLLPDLDTLRGDNKAAWRVQLPDNFDDHDPEASPNLVFLLEQEDGTLYLCIGYHFEGGDA
-402 WGSTS
+402 FIEDTDRIRWV
-407 IYGPM
+407 YR
-412 EEYTLEK
+412 LEK
-419 QSFYA
+419 E
-424 LFGSTKAS
+424 
-432 PVDDLIQNNKS
+432 DDT
-443 AWSGHCEEASDG
+443 
-455 QPNQVYLLKQKDG
+455 
-468 SVYLGLAGDYEED
+468 
-481 GSELFCSVFR
+481 
-491 LNEQVNPIYASMDDY
+491 IYPSMDDY

-541 RVTQLEQADSLGNLS
+541 RVTRLEQGDSLGNLS

-577 GMQIDV
+577 GVQIDV

-596 ENWTHYLTVLH
+596 EHWTHYLTVLH

-617 VIGTYTGNDGLWY
+617 IIGTSMSNDGLWY
-630 NGCSYSGEEKY
+630 NGCGYGVDLKY

-651 GLDLPKMFIP
+651 GLDLPKMYIP
-661 DLLNDTAADGY
+661 NLVDGLVEDGY
-672 GRANQ
+672 GHGNSV
-677 CEARLI
+677 EGRLI
-683 SGDGSYYFYAP
+683 SGNGNYRFYAP
-694 ITAWACNP
+694 ISGWTYKPDAKYA
-702 GTEFWYSRYDTGSY
+702 EYWYSSYNTGSY
-716 FNAKKLEQSLDEA
+716 FSVTEVDHSLYDE
-729 KAEWEST
+729 KPEWESAGYT
-736 GAKAE
+736 AE
-741 KTDAGWRFVTHEG
+741 WIDESCRFVTHEG
-754 MSNTIVTLFD
+754 MSNTVVTLFNG
-764 APDGTCY
+764 PNNTCY
-771 EVTTHWTFDGSTEEN
+771 IVEIHWLFDGSTEEN

-792 DRAVEGEAVILQAM
+792 DRAVEEEAVILQAM
-806 VNSFRTSKILFTD
+806 VNSFRTSKILPTTD
-819 GSPNGSESSDPAPD
+819 PVLDDPA
-833 DTAFQADLQLAS
+833 FKADLQLAT
-845 NGGASWLSLNTDGM
+845 NGGASWMYLSKNSAAVSDCNMRNVSPAVKLDECSYTLLNKDFTPADG
-859 AVGGHDPKDSA
+859 
-870 PTVLLDTCDYK
+870 TQVLELW
-881 EYDPSESS
+881 
-889 PSGSAV
+889 
-895 PPGGGNPLALCLSL
+895 L
-909 SNSAR
+909 SNNDDSHFA
-914 FTFYEGSD
+914 FYEGTNV
-922 FMLYQ
+922 MLYQ
-927 HGDTRYYKVSSYGDY
+927 RDDARYYKVSNFGDY
-942 ATIFDAMLAW
+942 ATLYNAMLAW
-952 YNKTPD
+952 FNSAQSGTEPSD
-958 KEATFESDLVLA
+958 ASSATTT
-970 SNAATVDILAFCPA
+970 NAVSRDSLIKAA
-984 SGESGSHAP
+984 
-993 LLTGYSVA
+993 
-1001 LDSYEYKPID
+1001 DSYVDLGGYLWYTAGGKFCRWHE
-1011 KPKNLDGLDSVEL
+1011 GGSVE
-1024 WPHNAQAT
+1024 
-1032 CLIFYKGTN
+1032 
-1041 TVKYVSGKS
+1041 TVCDLPLDYDTPVSAS
-1050 ERYYRAVGDF
+1050 L
-1060 SIVDNDGRTLY
+1060 STQDNRILMNYHIGGAIMGSFITDLY
-1071 DLMRVWYD
+1071 DTDGKKLSSINGYNAIAISGDIIVMTDYFMPTPNNMSISYD
-1079 TAEYSD
+1079 CGKTFTEFGDKDWFYGSA
-1085 MLTSDVR
+1085 LTED
-1092 AQSKS
+1092 
-1097 FSWQEAAQNWAN
+1097 
-1109 AYYGT
+1109 GT
-1114 QKEVTSGSIYKFT
+1114 YVTSVNSSLEIRDGYVYTTAVYDINHEKSDDP
-1127 WLNVTV
+1127 LVTH
-1133 NPAEET
+1133 
-1139 TQAKRKAGEIDDNTY
+1139 
-1154 CFAVRVEFTAES
+1154 AVRIS
-1166 ANALQ
+1166 I
-1171 SAMAGNTVKCEN
+1171 K
-1183 PAAPKDAYEFYRCC
+1183 
-1197 TIQLRDD
+1197 
-1204 GRWYGTELGTGWLC
+1204 TGAQEILD
-1218 AIPKKEGLPP
+1218 
-1228 PFFAVFQR
+1228 
-1236 RAGKSTGTSQR
+1236 
-1247 YVV
+1247 

>member
-46 AAFLLL
+46 AVFLLL

-151 RRTVRRWKRDVS
+151 RRTVRRWKRDVT
-163 RADYAAMLSDTARD
+163 RADYAAMLSDTAHD

-239 AANAMHWFNPV
+239 AGNAMHWFNPV

-337 TAGCAISWGERAQKN
+337 TAGCAVSWGERAQKN
-352 DDPFADKSYTVDI
+352 DDPFADKSYTVDT
-365 LLYEAPAFTDGFTDG
+365 LLYEAPGFTDGFTDG
-380 TYPSFRTT
+380 AYPTFRTA
-388 TNTAGEKYVTLCDA
+388 TNPAGEKYVTMFNDLGYA
-402 WGSTS
+402 L

-412 EEYTLEK
+412 EEYKLEK

-424 LFGSTKAS
+424 LFGNTRDAS
-432 PVDDLIQNNKS
+432 PVDDLMQHNKS
-443 AWSGHCEEASDG
+443 AWTGYCEEAKDS
-455 QPNQVYLLKQKDG
+455 QPYQAYLLEQEDG
-468 SVYLGLAGDYEED
+468 TIYLGLSADYAED
-481 GSELFCSVFR
+481 GSECFCMVYR
-491 LNEQVNPIYASMDDY
+491 LNEQINPIYASMDDY
-506 AAACVEDLKKGTMTY
+506 AAACVAELKKGTMTY

-541 RVTQLEQADSLGNLS
+541 RVTRLEQGDSLGNLS

-577 GMQIDV
+577 DMQIDV

-607 YTYGEKTGYQ
+607 YTSGEKTGYQ
-617 VIGTYTGNDGLWY
+617 IIGTSMSNDGLWY
-630 NGCSYSGEEKY
+630 NGCGYGVDLKY

-651 GLDLPKMFIP
+651 GLDLPKMYIP
-661 DLLNDTAADGY
+661 NLVDGLVEDGY
-672 GRANQ
+672 GHGNTV
-677 CEARLI
+677 EGRLI
-683 SGDGSYYFYAP
+683 SGNGNYSFYVP
-694 ITAWACNP
+694 ISGWTYKPDAEYA
-702 GTEFWYSRYDTGSY
+702 EYWYSSYNTGSY
-716 FNAKKLEQSLDEA
+716 FSVTEVDHSLYDE
-729 KAEWEST
+729 KPEWESAGYT
-736 GAKAE
+736 AE
-741 KTDAGWRFVTHEG
+741 WIDESCRFVTHEG
-754 MSNTIVTLFD
+754 MSNTVVTLFNG
-764 APDGTCY
+764 PNNTCY
-771 EVTTHWTFDGSTEEN
+771 IVEIHWLFDGSTEEN

-792 DRAVEGEAVILQAM
+792 DRAVEEEAVILQAM
-806 VNSFRTSKILFTD
+806 VNSFRTSKILPTTD
-819 GSPNGSESSDPAPD
+819 PVLDDPA
-833 DTAFQADLQLAS
+833 FKADLQLAT
-845 NGGASWLSLNTDGM
+845 NGGASWMYLSKNSAAVSDCNMRNVSPAVKLDECSYTLLNKDFTPADG
-859 AVGGHDPKDSA
+859 
-870 PTVLLDTCDYK
+870 TQVLELW
-881 EYDPSESS
+881 
-889 PSGSAV
+889 
-895 PPGGGNPLALCLSL
+895 L
-909 SNSAR
+909 SNNDDSHFA
-914 FTFYEGSD
+914 FYEGTNV
-922 FMLYQ
+922 MLYQ
-927 HGDTRYYKVSSYGDY
+927 RDDARYYKVSNFGDY
-942 ATIFDAMLAW
+942 ATLYNAMLAW
-952 YNKTPD
+952 FNSAQSGT
-958 KEATFESDLVLA
+958 ETSDA
-970 SNAATVDILAFCPA
+970 SSTTTTNAVTRDSLIKSA
-984 SGESGSHAP
+984 
-993 LLTGYSVA
+993 
-1001 LDSYEYKPID
+1001 DSYVDHGGYLWYTAGGKFYRWHE
-1011 KPKNLDGLDSVEL
+1011 GGSVETVCDL
-1024 WPHNAQAT
+1024 PLDYDTPVSASLSTQDDRILMNYHIGGAT
-1032 CLIFYKGTN
+1032 MGSFIT
-1041 TVKYVSGKS
+1041 
-1050 ERYYRAVGDF
+1050 D
-1060 SIVDNDGRTLY
+1060 LY
-1071 DLMRVWYD
+1071 DTDGKKLSSINGYNAIAISGDIIVMTDHFMPTPNNMSISYD
-1079 TAEYSD
+1079 CGKTFTEFGDKDWFYGSA
-1085 MLTSDVR
+1085 LTED
-1092 AQSKS
+1092 
-1097 FSWQEAAQNWAN
+1097 
-1109 AYYGT
+1109 GT
-1114 QKEVTSGSIYKFT
+1114 YVTSVNSSLEIRDGYVYTTAVYDINHEKSDDP
-1127 WLNVTV
+1127 LVTH
-1133 NPAEET
+1133 
-1139 TQAKRKAGEIDDNTY
+1139 
-1154 CFAVRVEFTAES
+1154 AVRIS
-1166 ANALQ
+1166 I
-1171 SAMAGNTVKCEN
+1171 K
-1183 PAAPKDAYEFYRCC
+1183 
-1197 TIQLRDD
+1197 
-1204 GRWYGTELGTGWLC
+1204 TGAQEILD
-1218 AIPKKEGLPP
+1218 
-1228 PFFAVFQR
+1228 
-1236 RAGKSTGTSQR
+1236 
-1247 YVV
+1247 

>member
-34 RAKTRCWLWLAL
+34 RAKTRCWLWLAM

-140 LLYQGVSYALF
+140 LLYQGVSYAHF

-163 RADYAAMLSDTARD
+163 RADYAAMLSDTAHD

-337 TAGCAISWGERAQKN
+337 TAGCAVSWGERAQKN
-352 DDPFADKSYTVDI
+352 DDPFADKSYTVDT
-365 LLYEAPAFTDGFTDG
+365 LLYEAPGFTDGFTDG
-380 TYPSFRTT
+380 AYPTFRTA
-388 TNTAGEKYVTLCDA
+388 TNPAGEKYVTMFNDLGYA
-402 WGSTS
+402 L

-412 EEYTLEK
+412 EEYKLEK

-424 LFGSTKAS
+424 LFGNTRDAS
-432 PVDDLIQNNKS
+432 PVDDLMQHNKS
-443 AWSGHCEEASDG
+443 AWTGYCEEAKDSQPYQAYFLEQEDG
-455 QPNQVYLLKQKDG
+455 TI
-468 SVYLGLAGDYEED
+468 YLGLSADYAED
-481 GSELFCSVFR
+481 GSECFCMVYR
-491 LNEQVNPIYASMDDY
+491 LNEQINPIYASMDDY

-521 SVSENNDYASRSIE
+521 SVSENNEYASRSIE

-577 GMQIDV
+577 GAQINIV
-583 IGGQELTDDGYLN
+583 GGQELTDDGYLN
-596 ENWTHYLTVLH
+596 EHWTHYLTVLH
-607 YTYGEKTGYQ
+607 YTYGEQTGYQ
-617 VIGTYTGNDGLWY
+617 ILGTSMSNDGLWY
-630 NGCSYSGEEKY
+630 NGCGYGVDLKY
-641 YLHDFYVDYA
+641 YLHDFYIDYA
-651 GLDLPKMFIP
+651 GLNEPKMYIP
-661 DLLNDTAADGY
+661 NLVDGLVEDGY
-672 GRANQ
+672 GHGNSV
-677 CEARLI
+677 EGRLV
-683 SGDGSYYFYAP
+683 SGSTYNFCYYYVP
-694 ITAWACNP
+694 ITGWACSP
-702 GTEFWYSRYDTGSY
+702 GTDYWYSRYDTGSY
-716 FNAKKLEQSLDEA
+716 FSVKKLERGINDA

-736 GAKAE
+736 GVTGE
-741 KTDAGWRFVTHEG
+741 KVDTGCWRYVTHEG
-754 MSNTIVTLFD
+754 MSNTIVTLF
-764 APDGTCY
+764 AGPNNTTY
-771 EVTTHWTFDGSTEEN
+771 EVEIHWLFDGSTEEN

-792 DRAVEGEAVILQAM
+792 DRAVEEEAVILQAM
-806 VNSFRTSKILFTD
+806 VKHFTINGGIYFTD
-819 GSPNGSESSDPAPD
+819 GSSDSESPA
-833 DTAFQADLQLAS
+833 DTAFLTDLQLAS

-859 AVGGHDPKDSA
+859 AVGGHDPKDAA

-895 PPGGGNPLALCLSL
+895 PPRGGNPLALCLSL

-984 SGESGSHAP
+984 GGESGSHAP

-1204 GRWYGTELGTGWLC
+1204 GRWYGTELGTGW
-1218 AIPKKEGLPP
+1218 
-1228 PFFAVFQR
+1228 
-1236 RAGKSTGTSQR
+1236 
-1247 YVV
+1247 

>member
-34 RAKTRCWLWLAL
+34 RAKTRCWLWLAM

-140 LLYQGVSYALF
+140 LLYQGISYAHF

-163 RADYAAMLSDTARD
+163 RADYAAMLSNTARD

-316 VLGAQKKRGLGVVAL
+316 VLGAQKKRGLGIVAL

-337 TAGCAISWGERAQKN
+337 TAGCAVSWGERAQKN
-352 DDPFADKSYTVDI
+352 DDPFADKSYTVDT
-365 LLYEAPAFTDGFTDG
+365 LLYEAPGFTDGFTDG
-380 TYPSFRTT
+380 AYPTFRTA
-388 TNTAGEKYVTLCDA
+388 TNPAGEKYVTMFNDLGYA
-402 WGSTS
+402 L

-412 EEYTLEK
+412 EEYKLEK

-424 LFGSTKAS
+424 LFGNTRDAS
-432 PVDDLIQNNKS
+432 PVDDLMQHNKS
-443 AWSGHCEEASDG
+443 AWTGYCEEAKDS
-455 QPNQVYLLKQKDG
+455 QPYQAYLLEQEDG
-468 SVYLGLAGDYEED
+468 TIYLGLSADYAED
-481 GSELFCSVFR
+481 GSECFCMVYR
-491 LNEQVNPIYASMDDY
+491 LEKEDDTIYPSMDDY

-541 RVTQLEQADSLGNLS
+541 RVTRLEQGDSLGNLS

-577 GMQIDV
+577 GVQIDV

-596 ENWTHYLTVLH
+596 EHWTHYLTVLH

-617 VIGTYTGNDGLWY
+617 IIGTSMSNDGLWY
-630 NGCSYSGEEKY
+630 NGCGYGVDLKY

-651 GLDLPKMFIP
+651 GLDLPKMYIP
-661 DLLNDTAADGY
+661 NLVDGLVEDGY
-672 GRANQ
+672 GHGNQ

-792 DRAVEGEAVILQAM
+792 DRAVEGEAEVLRAM
-806 VNSFRTSKILFTD
+806 VRSFTVNWD
-819 GSPNGSESSDPAPD
+819 ADAAADPALD
-833 DTAFQADLQLAS
+833 DSDFQADLQLAS
-845 NGGASWLSLNTDGM
+845 NGGASWMYLSKNSA
-859 AVGGHDPKDSA
+859 AVSDCNMRNVT
-870 PTVLLDTCDYK
+870 PTVKLDECSYALLNEEFTPDDGKQT
-881 EYDPSESS
+881 
-889 PSGSAV
+889 
-895 PPGGGNPLALCLSL
+895 LTLWL
-909 SNSAR
+909 SNNDSSHLA
-914 FTFYEGSD
+914 FYEGTNV
-922 FMLYQ
+922 MLYQ
-927 HGDTRYYKVSSYGDY
+927 RDDARYYKVSNFGDY
-942 ATIFDAMLAW
+942 ATLYDAMLAW
-952 YNKTPD
+952 YHSAQSGTKP
-958 KEATFESDLVLA
+958 SDA
-970 SNAATVDILAFCPA
+970 SSTTTTNAVSRDSLIKAA
-984 SGESGSHAP
+984 
-993 LLTGYSVA
+993 
-1001 LDSYEYKPID
+1001 DSYVDLGGYLWYTAGGKFCRWHE
-1011 KPKNLDGLDSVEL
+1011 GGSVETVCDL
-1024 WPHNAQAT
+1024 PLDYDTPVSASLSTQDNRILMNYHIGGAT
-1032 CLIFYKGTN
+1032 MGSFIT
-1041 TVKYVSGKS
+1041 
-1050 ERYYRAVGDF
+1050 D
-1060 SIVDNDGRTLY
+1060 LY
-1071 DLMRVWYD
+1071 DTDGKKLSSINGYNAIAISGDIIVMTDYFMPTPNNLSISYD
-1079 TAEYSD
+1079 CGKTFTEFGDKDWFYGSA
-1085 MLTSDVR
+1085 LTED
-1092 AQSKS
+1092 
-1097 FSWQEAAQNWAN
+1097 
-1109 AYYGT
+1109 GT
-1114 QKEVTSGSIYKFT
+1114 YVTSVSSSLEIRDGYVYTTAVYDINHEKSDDP
-1127 WLNVTV
+1127 LVTH
-1133 NPAEET
+1133 
-1139 TQAKRKAGEIDDNTY
+1139 
-1154 CFAVRVEFTAES
+1154 AVRIS
-1166 ANALQ
+1166 I
-1171 SAMAGNTVKCEN
+1171 K
-1183 PAAPKDAYEFYRCC
+1183 
-1197 TIQLRDD
+1197 
-1204 GRWYGTELGTGWLC
+1204 TGAQEILD
-1218 AIPKKEGLPP
+1218 
-1228 PFFAVFQR
+1228 
-1236 RAGKSTGTSQR
+1236 
-1247 YVV
+1247 

>member
-46 AAFLLL
+46 AVFLLL

-94 KSGQSPAQVRDT
+94 KSGQSPAAVRDT

-140 LLYQGVSYALF
+140 LLYQGLSYAHF

-163 RADYAAMLSDTARD
+163 RADYASLLSDTARD

-316 VLGAQKKRGLGVVAL
+316 VLGAQKKRGLGIVAL

-337 TAGCAISWGERAQKN
+337 TAGCAVSWGERAQKN
-352 DDPFADKSYTVDI
+352 DDPFADKSYTVDT
-365 LLYEAPAFTDGFTDG
+365 LLYEAPGFTDGFTDG
-380 TYPSFRTT
+380 AYPTFRTA
-388 TNTAGEKYVTLCDA
+388 TNPAGEKYVTMFNDLGYA
-402 WGSTS
+402 L

-412 EEYTLEK
+412 EEYKLEK

-424 LFGSTKAS
+424 LFGNTRDAS
-432 PVDDLIQNNKS
+432 PVDDLMQHNKS
-443 AWSGHCEEASDG
+443 AWTGYCEEAKDS
-455 QPNQVYLLKQKDG
+455 QPYQAYLLEQEDG
-468 SVYLGLAGDYEED
+468 TIYLGLSADYAED
-481 GSELFCSVFR
+481 GSECFCMVYR
-491 LNEQVNPIYASMDDY
+491 LNEQINPIYASMDDY

-541 RVTQLEQADSLGNLS
+541 RVTQLEQGDSLGNLS

-577 GMQIDV
+577 GAQINIV
-583 IGGQELTDDGYLN
+583 GGQELTDDGYLN
-596 ENWTHYLTVLH
+596 EHWTHYLTVLH
-607 YTYGEKTGYQ
+607 YTSGDTIGYQ
-617 VIGTYTGNDGLWY
+617 ILGTSMSNDGLWY
-630 NGCSYSGEEKY
+630 NGCGYGVDLKY

-651 GLDLPKMFIP
+651 GLDLPKMYIP
-661 DLLNDTAADGY
+661 NLVDGLVEDGY
-672 GRANQ
+672 GHGNSV
-677 CEARLI
+677 EGRLI
-683 SGDGSYYFYAP
+683 SGNGNYSFYAP
-694 ITAWACNP
+694 ISGWTYKPDAEYA
-702 GTEFWYSRYDTGSY
+702 EYWYSSYNTGSY
-716 FNAKKLEQSLDEA
+716 FSVTEVDHSLYDEKL
-729 KAEWEST
+729 EWESAGYT
-736 GAKAE
+736 AE
-741 KTDAGWRFVTHEG
+741 WIDESCRFVTHEG
-754 MSNTIVTLFD
+754 MSNTIVTLF
-764 APDGTCY
+764 AGPNNTTY
-771 EVTTHWTFDGSTEEN
+771 EVEIHWLFDGSTEEN

-792 DRAVEGEAVILQAM
+792 DRAVEEEAVILQAM
-806 VNSFRTSKILFTD
+806 VNSFRTSKILPTTD
-819 GSPNGSESSDPAPD
+819 PVLDDPA
-833 DTAFQADLQLAS
+833 FKADLQLAT
-845 NGGASWLSLNTDGM
+845 NGGASWMYLSKNSA
-859 AVGGHDPKDSA
+859 AVSDCNMRNVT
-870 PTVLLDTCDYK
+870 PTVKLDECSYALLNEEFTPDDGKQT
-881 EYDPSESS
+881 
-889 PSGSAV
+889 
-895 PPGGGNPLALCLSL
+895 LTLWL
-909 SNSAR
+909 SNNDSSHLA
-914 FTFYEGSD
+914 FYESTNV
-922 FMLYQ
+922 MLYQ
-927 HGDTRYYKVSSYGDY
+927 RDDARYYKVSNFGDY
-942 ATIFDAMLAW
+942 ATLYDAMLAW
-952 YNKTPD
+952 FNSAQSGTEP
-958 KEATFESDLVLA
+958 SDA
-970 SNAATVDILAFCPA
+970 SLTTTTNAVSRDSLIKAA
-984 SGESGSHAP
+984 
-993 LLTGYSVA
+993 
-1001 LDSYEYKPID
+1001 DSYVDLGGYLWYTAGGKFCRWHE
-1011 KPKNLDGLDSVEL
+1011 GGSVETVCDL
-1024 WPHNAQAT
+1024 PLDYDTPVSASLSTQDNRILMNYHIGGAT
-1032 CLIFYKGTN
+1032 MGSFIT
-1041 TVKYVSGKS
+1041 
-1050 ERYYRAVGDF
+1050 D
-1060 SIVDNDGRTLY
+1060 LY
-1071 DLMRVWYD
+1071 DTDGKKLSSINGYNAIAISGDIIVMTDYFMPTPNNMSISYD
-1079 TAEYSD
+1079 CGKTFTEFGDKDWFYGSA
-1085 MLTSDVR
+1085 LTED
-1092 AQSKS
+1092 
-1097 FSWQEAAQNWAN
+1097 
-1109 AYYGT
+1109 GT
-1114 QKEVTSGSIYKFT
+1114 YVTSVDSSLEIRDGYVYTTAVYDINHEKSDDP
-1127 WLNVTV
+1127 LVTH
-1133 NPAEET
+1133 
-1139 TQAKRKAGEIDDNTY
+1139 
-1154 CFAVRVEFTAES
+1154 AVRIS
-1166 ANALQ
+1166 I
-1171 SAMAGNTVKCEN
+1171 K
-1183 PAAPKDAYEFYRCC
+1183 
-1197 TIQLRDD
+1197 
-1204 GRWYGTELGTGWLC
+1204 TGAQEILD
-1218 AIPKKEGLPP
+1218 
-1228 PFFAVFQR
+1228 
-1236 RAGKSTGTSQR
+1236 
-1247 YVV
+1247 

>member
-65 APPKDY
+65 EPPKDY

-140 LLYQGVSYALF
+140 LLYQGISYALF

-199 LRPRLLLPHE
+199 LCPRLLLPHE

-316 VLGAQKKRGLGVVAL
+316 VLGAQKKRGLGIVAL

-337 TAGCAISWGERAQKN
+337 TAGCATSWGSRDASTA
-352 DDPFADKSYTVDI
+352 PFDGSRYNPMFVFGNSELTTGKDFRPLYYVSDGNGFSVQLSQGNGAKSVALTYGSTVAVYMP
-365 LLYEAPAFTDGFTDG
+365 LESVTLTQENFDG
-380 TYPSFRTT
+380 TLLPDLDTLRGDNKAAWRVQLPDNFDDHDPEASPNLVFLLEQEDGTLYLCIGYHFEGGDAFPEDTDRIRWVYRLEKEDDTLYPSM
-388 TNTAGEKYVTLCDA
+388 DA
-402 WGSTS
+402 
-407 IYGPM
+407 
-412 EEYTLEK
+412 
-419 QSFYA
+419 
-424 LFGSTKAS
+424 
-432 PVDDLIQNNKS
+432 
-443 AWSGHCEEASDG
+443 
-455 QPNQVYLLKQKDG
+455 
-468 SVYLGLAGDYEED
+468 
-481 GSELFCSVFR
+481 
-491 LNEQVNPIYASMDDY
+491 Y
-506 AAACVEDLKKGTMTY
+506 AAAQVEKLKKSTMSYCT
-521 SVSENNDYASRSIE
+521 SEDGNYASQVAE

-541 RVTQLEQADSLGNLS
+541 RVTQLEFADSLGNLS

-607 YTYGEKTGYQ
+607 YTSGEKTGYQ
-617 VIGTYTGNDGLWY
+617 IIGTYTGNDGLWY

-661 DLLNDTAADGY
+661 NLLNDTAADGY

-792 DRAVEGEAVILQAM
+792 DRAVEGEAEVLRAM
-806 VNSFRTSKILFTD
+806 VRSFTVNWD
-819 GSPNGSESSDPAPD
+819 ADAAADPALD
-833 DTAFQADLQLAS
+833 DSDFQADLQLAS
-845 NGGASWLSLNTDGM
+845 NGGAAWMFLYRDNAAITDRDMLNVTPTVRLDECSYALLHDKFTPADGARSLTLWLSNNDSSHLAFFEGTDI
-859 AVGGHDPKDSA
+859 
-870 PTVLLDTCDYK
+870 
-881 EYDPSESS
+881 
-889 PSGSAV
+889 
-895 PPGGGNPLALCLSL
+895 
-909 SNSAR
+909 
-914 FTFYEGSD
+914 
-922 FMLYQ
+922 MLYQ
-927 HGDTRYYKVSSYGDY
+927 RDDAYYYKVSDYGDY
-942 ATIFDAMLAW
+942 ATLYDAMLAW
-952 YNKTPD
+952 FNSAQSGTEPSD
-958 KEATFESDLVLA
+958 ASSATTT
-970 SNAATVDILAFCPA
+970 NAVSRDSLIKAA
-984 SGESGSHAP
+984 
-993 LLTGYSVA
+993 
-1001 LDSYEYKPID
+1001 DSYVDLGGYLWYTAGGKFCRWHEGGSVETIDTLPID
-1011 KPKNLDGLDSVEL
+1011 YLNDAPVSASLSTQDNRILMSYHIGGATMGTYVTELYNSDGEQYVKIDGYESIAFDNHGNIVKTLQFPPAQNNLSISYD
-1024 WPHNAQAT
+1024 
-1032 CLIFYKGTN
+1032 
-1041 TVKYVSGKS
+1041 SGKTWTS
-1050 ERYYRAVGDF
+1050 IGDADYFYGSVTEDGSSISYFPGALEIRDGYVYTTAV
-1060 SIVDNDGRTLY
+1060 Y
-1071 DLMRVWYD
+1071 DID
-1079 TAEYSD
+1079 HQK
-1085 MLTSDVR
+1085 TSDPL
-1092 AQSKS
+1092 
-1097 FSWQEAAQNWAN
+1097 
-1109 AYYGT
+1109 
-1114 QKEVTSGSIYKFT
+1114 VTH
-1127 WLNVTV
+1127 
-1133 NPAEET
+1133 
-1139 TQAKRKAGEIDDNTY
+1139 
-1154 CFAVRVEFTAES
+1154 AVRIS
-1166 ANALQ
+1166 I
-1171 SAMAGNTVKCEN
+1171 K
-1183 PAAPKDAYEFYRCC
+1183 
-1197 TIQLRDD
+1197 
-1204 GRWYGTELGTGWLC
+1204 TGAQEILD
-1218 AIPKKEGLPP
+1218 
-1228 PFFAVFQR
+1228 
-1236 RAGKSTGTSQR
+1236 
-1247 YVV
+1247 

>member
-52 PVDFSV
+52 PIDFSV

-140 LLYQGVSYALF
+140 LLYQGLSYALF
-151 RRTVRRWKRDVS
+151 RRTVRRWKRDVA
-163 RADYAAMLSDTARD
+163 RVDYAAMLSDTARD

-316 VLGAQKKRGLGVVAL
+316 VLGAQKKRGLGIVAL

-337 TAGCAISWGERAQKN
+337 TAGCAVSWGERAQKN
-352 DDPFADKSYTVDI
+352 GDPFADKSYTVDT
-365 LLYEAPAFTDGFTDG
+365 LLYEAPGFTDGFTDG
-380 TYPSFRTT
+380 AYPTFRTA
-388 TNTAGEKYVTLCDA
+388 TNPAGEKYVTMFNDLGYA
-402 WGSTS
+402 L

-412 EEYTLEK
+412 EEYKLEK

-424 LFGSTKAS
+424 LFGNTRDAS
-432 PVDDLIQNNKS
+432 PVDDLMQHNKS
-443 AWSGHCEEASDG
+443 AWTGYCEEAKDS
-455 QPNQVYLLKQKDG
+455 QPYQAYLLEQEDG
-468 SVYLGLAGDYEED
+468 TIYLGLSADYAED
-481 GSELFCSVFR
+481 GSECFCMVYR
-491 LNEQVNPIYASMDDY
+491 LNEQINPIYASMDDY
-506 AAACVEDLKKGTMTY
+506 AAMCVEDLKKGTMTY
-521 SVSENNDYASRSIE
+521 SVSENNEYASRSIE

-541 RVTQLEQADSLGNLS
+541 RVTQLEFADSLGNLS

-577 GMQIDV
+577 GMEIEPV
-583 IGGQELTDDGYLN
+583 GGQYVTDDGYLR
-596 ENWTHYLTVLH
+596 ESWTHYLTVLH

-617 VIGTYTGNDGLWY
+617 IIGTYTGNDGLWY
-630 NGCSYSGEEKY
+630 NGCNYSGEEKY
-641 YLHDFYVDYA
+641 YLHDFYIDYA

-661 DLLNDTAADGY
+661 NLLNAATDGY

-806 VNSFRTSKILFTD
+806 VNSFRTSKILPTTD
-819 GSPNGSESSDPAPD
+819 PVLDDPA
-833 DTAFQADLQLAS
+833 FKADLQLAT
-845 NGGASWLSLNTDGM
+845 NGGASWMYLSKNSA
-859 AVGGHDPKDSA
+859 AVSDCNMRNVT
-870 PTVLLDTCDYK
+870 PTVKLDECSYALLNEEFTPDDGKQT
-881 EYDPSESS
+881 
-889 PSGSAV
+889 
-895 PPGGGNPLALCLSL
+895 LTLWL
-909 SNSAR
+909 SNNDSSHLA
-914 FTFYEGSD
+914 FYEGTNV
-922 FMLYQ
+922 MLYQ
-927 HGDTRYYKVSSYGDY
+927 RDDARYYKVSNFGDY
-942 ATIFDAMLAW
+942 ATLYDAMLAW
-952 YNKTPD
+952 FNSAQSGTEP
-958 KEATFESDLVLA
+958 SDA
-970 SNAATVDILAFCPA
+970 SSTTTTNAVSRDSLIKAA
-984 SGESGSHAP
+984 
-993 LLTGYSVA
+993 
-1001 LDSYEYKPID
+1001 DSYVDLGGYLWYTAGGKFCRWRE
-1011 KPKNLDGLDSVEL
+1011 GGSVETVCDL
-1024 WPHNAQAT
+1024 PLDYDTPVSASLSTQDNRILMNYHIGGAT
-1032 CLIFYKGTN
+1032 MGSFIT
-1041 TVKYVSGKS
+1041 
-1050 ERYYRAVGDF
+1050 D
-1060 SIVDNDGRTLY
+1060 LY
-1071 DLMRVWYD
+1071 DTDGKKLSSINGYNAIAISGDIIVMTDYFMPTPNNMSISYD
-1079 TAEYSD
+1079 CGKTFTEFGDKDWFYGSA
-1085 MLTSDVR
+1085 LTED
-1092 AQSKS
+1092 
-1097 FSWQEAAQNWAN
+1097 
-1109 AYYGT
+1109 GT
-1114 QKEVTSGSIYKFT
+1114 YVTSVNSSLEIRDGYVYTTAVYDINHEKSDDP
-1127 WLNVTV
+1127 LVTH
-1133 NPAEET
+1133 
-1139 TQAKRKAGEIDDNTY
+1139 
-1154 CFAVRVEFTAES
+1154 AVRIS
-1166 ANALQ
+1166 I
-1171 SAMAGNTVKCEN
+1171 K
-1183 PAAPKDAYEFYRCC
+1183 
-1197 TIQLRDD
+1197 
-1204 GRWYGTELGTGWLC
+1204 TGAQEILD
-1218 AIPKKEGLPP
+1218 
-1228 PFFAVFQR
+1228 
-1236 RAGKSTGTSQR
+1236 
-1247 YVV
+1247 